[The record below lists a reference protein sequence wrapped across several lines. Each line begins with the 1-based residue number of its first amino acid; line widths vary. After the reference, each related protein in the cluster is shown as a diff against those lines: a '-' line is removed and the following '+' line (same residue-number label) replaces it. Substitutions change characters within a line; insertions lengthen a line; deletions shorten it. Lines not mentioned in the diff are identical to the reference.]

1 MKKRW
6 ERLIA
11 AVMSVVMVQTVCPPQ
26 AMALAASEVKEAAE
40 YLEIDQLFSATQS
53 AVTTDSPENVE
64 TQTSAALFQD
74 GAVRIY
80 HALQLYAIGSNA
92 VVHSGDAQ
100 AETFGTGTVLTDE
113 NGQVLLYDSDGS
125 YQLMNDIALPE
136 GTAWTLPSGFSGT
149 FVSEGESTE
158 APLYDEDTDT
168 IYIYNNYQLLTRAA
182 EDELKTVLSGDNVA
196 ETFGLGQVVYA
207 GDQQLEY
214 TQEHNYVVA
223 QSFTGEMPELKAEE
237 ILSETTQNATPGLD
251 GRDYLGQVVYYEP
264 SDTKKQNPYILIGNE
279 QQLQE
284 IGKDTQV
291 TPMLY
296 VKSTATWEQWEKTG
310 EIILGVPV
318 YDWVKKEEVTYVPYY
333 PGDADFNLRADKDDE
348 NELVYLYFRDGD
360 NAQDSLMHIDYAES
374 NLVSNLLGGVLTILD
389 DIVSGLLEGILGSIF
404 WDGTRNKETTHD
416 IVIVDKEYNDV
427 NAASYVS
434 VKNAPD
440 EYKGLKYTSD
450 ANYIIF
456 RDIELTPAAD
466 GEGNWTP
473 LMFHGTMIGAKSE
486 NGEKIWN
493 ENGIISTKTPITI
506 SNVTVVANEP
516 LQVEKQKGYGFFA
529 TIYSEMNREK
539 LGESSGQT
547 VVSNLRLQ
555 DVVVNTD
562 TSDYSVDKSL
572 LGLLLGLAGGVTGTI
587 LDGLLQL
594 LGFKLNL
601 GAVLTDLLS
610 VHQND
615 PTKFATGGF
624 AGRIQGDVL
633 VANCSVEN
641 AVVSNINDYTGGF
654 VGYTEGVTKY
664 DDVSGLLQLLVDL
677 LENVLNLIP
686 GLGLGDLVTVLLEND
701 VPIGNLIPC
710 GYYRPQI
717 NNCSV
722 TLSKGDLGNAASEA
736 KDYVGGFVG
745 KQVGTVMDTCT
756 VSGLKSVTANDYAGG
771 FAGATMDALIRGLL
785 TELGGN
791 ISYSPSTEN
800 TNCTVQS
807 VVNSSEDEQ
816 SETEATLWTITGTN
830 YVGGYTGMT
839 ANSNIVNSTVKNLGA
854 VTASGDYAAGFV
866 GQATVGSGALSLGE
880 DENTLLGQIGKLT
893 GDLTGMEGAVLE
905 LFGAAPSRFN
915 NCKILDSTL
924 SVQAGN
930 YAGGFIGQGDGVQ
943 INQEGGTT
951 TLKNVASITS
961 AQNYSGGFA
970 GQLIPTNAGGALN
983 KVLGIAAIREPVVSN
998 VDVWGADG
1006 EFAVTANE
1014 NYAGGAIGVT
1024 VGGQIKNVTVSNLQK
1039 VAANAEKG
1047 IAGGFLGSN
1056 NASGL
1061 VDAGG
1066 LNLLNLDILKVSNL
1080 LNVVNYLL
1088 TDCTNCYVSFTG
1100 NAAPQVT
1107 AASAGGFV
1115 GEMYGGSV
1123 NNSDMTDNRGA
1134 VRNLSNVQGTY
1145 YAGGFA
1151 GKICSGN
1158 LADASGGIELAGLKV
1173 DVTGLAGVLQGYVP
1187 KVTSA
1192 DVSSAETGLKVQ
1204 ALKQKM
1210 REDNTTVADKDSGAA
1225 GGYAGLMRG
1234 AQITDS
1240 DVNALATR
1248 GSFKSEEV
1256 SNSDWAVKAP
1266 AYAGGYAGKIDLGS
1280 LATVGDSVSLLDI
1293 VGLDDILSALS
1304 VVESRLEQCDVTGK
1318 SGGFNVK
1325 ASNITEKKTVM
1336 SATVG
1341 SAGGFAGEINGAWLN
1356 GCDAG
1361 NYEYIEGVVSAGGY
1375 AGTVQP
1381 GDMVSL
1387 LEGQTNI
1394 LEIVNASGLLS
1405 ALKTF
1410 IPRIYNSSTAAVP
1423 CGGYIEA
1430 TGTSVDEQ
1438 LKGMAGGY
1446 VGYNQGGRIWGN
1458 VKTDP
1463 ADVSEQPA
1471 VLKDQKT
1478 ATTHRVREV
1487 VGEEFAGGFTGL
1499 MKSANLVDSGSVKLL
1514 PTGEGGAVV
1523 KLSVPVSALE
1533 VVYAIQ
1539 TNTQTTGPLRGL
1551 DEDTWKAWVAAVGS
1565 SGVYG
1570 EELVQASYNELAEY
1584 IYGYTVTA
1592 KAEDEGSSLVDGGAA
1607 GGYVGR
1613 MEAGVIT
1620 NAYAQDVKAVTA
1632 FRSAGGFAGEMETG
1646 AVANVGSIKIA
1657 EIDVTGNLPIVK
1669 SFVPVVY
1676 ASRVDGYQSGM
1687 TIKTTSD
1694 TENSAIGNAGGFVG
1708 VAYGAQLWREIPK
1721 DEDLDFVRVTE
1732 QAAEVQN
1739 LKYVYGSQ
1747 YAGGF
1752 AGRIDSAS
1760 AANVEVGSDSGVL
1773 DQILE
1778 HLIQSVTGDVANL
1791 LSVLDATIPTVE
1803 SAWVN
1808 TRVKKDAKAS
1818 ITRDDL
1824 EATMDFAVLDA
1835 DQAAGGFVGMACG
1848 AVFGERNATTKTTEE
1863 IPDTAL
1869 VISGVRAVVGGE
1881 HAGGFFG
1888 LAEMGGVA
1896 QIAEGGTGILN
1907 LLVLNNV
1914 DVLNAFRTYFYD
1926 CYVFGSAEGMSVYAQ
1941 TDSSDGGDST
1951 SGSDANQVYHS
1962 GNAGGFGGSLLNAT
1976 VLRSHVRNLKLV
1988 NGLNYVGG
1996 FVGLSGKSG
2005 VLDLDKAE
2013 VLKNVLIAAAG
2024 LMDIFGSHMD
2034 DSSVTGM
2041 ANQVGYTL
2049 ASKGGKDCIAGGFIG
2064 YGDLSRGNNC
2074 KVDQL
2079 KQVYS
2084 DAQAGGFVG
2093 RTSYTYLAKIDGAS
2107 PVLLNPLLYVINELL
2122 DALYVGKLEDIGAIQ
2137 VTIPG
2142 LEKALEL
2149 KVLSDGDVLSVTLFG
2164 LKISVALVK
2173 DNGDGTKDV
2182 AQIHIGDS
2190 YVEIPC
2196 SEDGITA
2203 DNLEIGLIKANRT
2216 KVAGCTITGVTN
2228 GYDVF
2233 GGGAGNGEKE
2243 EATDPNGYAGG
2254 FVGFNNEGLL
2264 ENNTM
2269 IYADT
2274 IRGTANLVG
2283 AFSGRT
2289 ELESSY
2295 SFNTLK
2301 EIEGNNNKYSVY
2313 RLDKYGD
2320 ELNRIL
2326 HQSGEALS
2334 ADYQKEKIGEVSYHV
2349 YTVEHRGPSEIL
2361 QGEAPSYFEA
2371 AWKDAVLN
2379 SSKYEQA
2386 KFPANVYVSA
2396 GQANLMLGVATE
2408 QNEDRTIPGA
2418 GDMQDPCGT
2427 EMLLT
2432 VQKIWFDDGSI
2443 KRPEEINVTLLQGF
2457 KPSKEGE
2464 ESTMKPYQ
2472 VPVEDQYQPGET
2484 GASVV
2489 DNVLKENPFQMNIDM
2504 VGADPDI
2511 WTTQFYVPVRAEQGE
2526 NGELGQLYTYDVSEE
2541 TIDGYVTFYY
2551 KPDDYTIYILN
2562 FQISM
2567 LMEDDTVVIDYG
2579 LPVAVDVLD
2588 NDALGSYQIAGEL
2601 AGVATFDEKD
2611 LYKTFPD
2618 TKRTFEKMDL
2628 SYGTAVT
2635 NIDVGVLGT
2644 ELYDKLSNVKAE
2656 TPETDVK
2663 PETPET
2669 DGKAETSETNAAY
2682 KRDVYYVPDTMQMDS
2697 LEKMLYV
2704 VKLDSEHVKN
2714 DQHYITGALSI
2725 IPATEI
2731 FYEDN
2736 FGAIKYTPGLKNDG
2750 TDISWVNVEN
2760 SGSSSDHQQDT
2771 DRPGSKELGKLW
2783 DDLYG
2788 NDTHYKDDATYSNGS
2803 TYYVTVDENSD
2814 LNQLPTAEF
2823 EFTGTGFDIISVT
2836 SGDTG
2841 YVMIEVYNKKENKLV
2856 RRAIIDTYYG
2866 YTYDAEKNEWIV
2878 DENADNTNAL
2888 YQVPI
2893 AKVDGLGWGEYSVKV
2908 MPVYEKVFDH
2918 HYQEG
2923 GQDNSYTFYLDAIRV
2938 YNPANPSGN
2947 AYKDIKD
2954 VYLEDGEF
2962 NPQFME
2968 IRDILLNAKNTS
2980 EVTEIGAVFVDGNG
2994 ALTDIEDYKAYGPK
3008 NEVYLAPGQA
3018 ISFNLETTTKDIPDK
3033 LQLSAKLDSGS
3044 STQMTIELAVPDK
3057 DQQWVSFRAKT
3068 HTIETAYD
3076 LYYEFGE
3083 QCVWEAQK
3091 DEAGEVVSYKTKFP
3105 IVIRNSSSS
3114 TTEGAGVVPTDD
3126 PNANLDD
3133 KVGNLL
3139 SLTNLQWTGNAKI
3152 KQEGDGTATV
3162 QSEENRTAQ
3171 QDLLVTSSWEN
3182 VEAAYYLLNPVQQY
3196 TVTVKYQDESGNSLA
3211 EDQVLQVYDGAEYD
3225 ATKLLEQAIK
3235 GYQFQRVQGEATGV
3249 ATGDV
3254 EIVVIYQ
3261 KLRMET
3267 LQQLIDRANTMVDC
3281 AHKYVKTQWEALLD
3295 ALAAAEQLLSV
3306 EHVTQDQVDDTASAL
3321 LEAILAQRFQANK
3334 ENLEAILEQA
3344 KDMDLSGYTVESVAR
3359 FQAAL
3364 DAAQAVMDDDS
3375 LSEEE
3380 QQTVDAATEAL
3391 AAAME
3396 GLTAETEPE
3405 EPEATDAPQV
3415 TDAPEVSQQ
3424 PEATNAP
3431 QTTDEPQAT
3440 PESEAQ
3446 VPQTGDESGLTIWLT
3461 TLFVCAAAGIAMG
3474 MKIKTRKEEEQ

>member
-1 MKKRW
+1 MENFIWSEGRTMKKRW

-113 NGQVLLYDSDGS
+113 NGQVLLYDSDGT
-125 YQLMNDIALPE
+125 YQLMNDIALPD
-136 GTAWTLPSGFSGT
+136 GTMWTLPSGFSGT

-207 GDQQLEY
+207 SDQQLEY

-237 ILSETTQNATPGLD
+237 ILTEAQNDDQLG
-251 GRDYLGQVVYYEP
+251 GRDYIGQVAYYEP
-264 SDTKKQNPYILIGNE
+264 TDTKKQNPYILIGNE
-279 QQLQE
+279 QQLSA
-284 IGKDTQV
+284 IGDENIRV

-296 VKSTATWEQWEKTG
+296 VKYSY
-310 EIILGVPV
+310 LYGVF
-318 YDWVKKEEVTYVPYY
+318 KGITPYY
-333 PGDADFNLRADKDDE
+333 PGDADFGLTSINGDE
-348 NELVYLYFRDGD
+348 FSHDYTELP
-360 NAQDSLMHIDYAES
+360 SLDLTS
-374 NLVSNLLGGVLTILD
+374 DNLVEGILNFVKDFLGTVVGVLTGYSSELVGHPD
-389 DIVSGLLEGILGSIF
+389 SGEISYNNYKSLQDL
-404 WDGTRNKETTHD
+404 K
-416 IVIVDKEYNDV
+416 KEYGDLTY
-427 NAASYVS
+427 S
-434 VKNAPD
+434 
-440 EYKGLKYTSD
+440 SD
-450 ANYIIF
+450 ADYIIF
-456 RDIELTPAAD
+456 RDIDLSGVD
-466 GEGNWTP
+466 WTP
-473 LMFHGTMIGAKSE
+473 LKFTGTMEGRL
-486 NGEKIWN
+486 NMQ
-493 ENGIISTKTPITI
+493 TPDPTNPNDNSQPTI
-506 SNVTVVANEP
+506 SNVQISTGSELNLKNENDSTG
-516 LQVEKQKGYGFFA
+516 VGFFSII
-529 TIYSEMNREK
+529 TNDIYQGDGSEVYVKNIALDIVKVDNNYTEIK
-539 LGESSGQT
+539 DTDSLITDILGG
-547 VVSNLRLQ
+547 
-555 DVVVNTD
+555 
-562 TSDYSVDKSL
+562 
-572 LGLLLGLAGGVTGTI
+572 LGGILEAILGPLFQA
-587 LDGLLQL
+587 
-594 LGFKLNL
+594 FKLDL
-601 GAVLTDLLS
+601 SLDLKALLTADNES
-610 VHQND
+610 ME
-615 PTKFATGGF
+615 FYATGGF
-624 AGRIQGDVL
+624 AGRIVGPV
-633 VANCSVEN
+633 SVEN
-641 AVVSNINDYTGGF
+641 CDVSIETIESTKSMVGAF
-654 VGYTEGVTKY
+654 VGSAEGLTEYEGLSKLLGGTS
-664 DDVSGLLQLLVDL
+664 DSLSGI
-677 LENVLNLIP
+677 LNIIP
-686 GLGLGDLVTVLLEND
+686 GLGIGDLIPILVKNPELLD
-701 VPIGNLIPC
+701 LSQLIPIGYHSPSIESC
-710 GYYRPQI
+710 E
-717 NNCSV
+717 V
-722 TLSKGDLGNAASEA
+722 TMKNGTIGTEQNSF
-736 KDYVGGFVG
+736 VGGFVG
-745 KQVGTVMDTCT
+745 CQTGCQISDCVVT
-756 VSGLKSVTANDYAGG
+756 GLSSVIAKKYAGG
-771 FAGATMDALIRGLL
+771 FAGATRDAVIRGLL
-785 TELGGN
+785 
-791 ISYSPSTEN
+791 EN
-800 TNCTVQS
+800 LDVSIFNVDPASETTTCS
-807 VVNSSEDEQ
+807 VVGTALEIQ
-816 SETEATLWTITGTN
+816 SEA
-830 YVGGYTGMT
+830 
-839 ANSNIVNSTVKNLGA
+839 
-854 VTASGDYAAGFV
+854 
-866 GQATVGSGALSLGE
+866 
-880 DENTLLGQIGKLT
+880 
-893 GDLTGMEGAVLE
+893 
-905 LFGAAPSRFN
+905 
-915 NCKILDSTL
+915 
-924 SVQAGN
+924 
-930 YAGGFIGQGDGVQ
+930 YAGGFTGIVANSDISNSSVSGLSAVS
-943 INQEGGTT
+943 TT
-951 TLKNVASITS
+951 G
-961 AQNYSGGFA
+961 NYSGGFA
-970 GQLIPTNAGGALN
+970 GRASLGSSVILVGEGDIADKGLLGEVTGLLGSILEGNDAETLLSVVGVFPSHLDGCTVGGTAWSVSAGDYAGGFVGQGDGLQLN
-983 KVLGIAAIREPVVSN
+983 QSTQNSATTVNGLKSVVSN
-998 VDVWGADG
+998 G
-1006 EFAVTANE
+1006 
-1014 NYAGGAIGVT
+1014 NYAGGCAGQLIVATGGGVVNGLVGLVAIKEPKASNVNVVGDTEGLEVQTKGDGVSYAGGAFGVS
-1024 VGGQIKNVTVSNLQK
+1024 VGGQFSNIKITNLK
-1039 VAANAEKG
+1039 SVAADMDEG
-1047 IAGGFLGSN
+1047 MAGGFIGSN
-1056 NASGL
+1056 NAAGL
-1061 VDAGG
+1061 VNAKGID
-1066 LNLLNLDILKVSNL
+1066 LLGWDLLTIQNL
-1080 LNVVNYLL
+1080 LNVVNYLF

-1158 LADASGGIELAGLKV
+1158 LADASGGIELAGLTV
-1173 DVTGLAGVLQGYVP
+1173 NVTGLADVLQGYVP

-1225 GGYAGLMRG
+1225 GGYAGLVRG
-1234 AQITDS
+1234 AQISYS

-1325 ASNITEKKTVM
+1325 ASNVTEEKTVT

-1394 LEIVNASGLLS
+1394 LKIVNASGLLS

-1471 VLKDQKT
+1471 VLNDQKT

-1487 VGEEFAGGFTGL
+1487 VGVEFAGGFTGL

-1514 PTGEGGAVV
+1514 PTEEGAVAE
-1523 KLSVPVSALE
+1523 LSVPVSALE

-1539 TNTQTTGPLRGL
+1539 TNTKTTGPLRGL

-1570 EELVQASYNELAEY
+1570 EELVQASYGDLAQY

-1646 AVANVGSIKIA
+1646 SVANVGSIKIA
-1657 EIDVTGNLPIVK
+1657 GIDVTGNLPIVK

-1708 VAYGAQLWREIPK
+1708 VAYGAQLWRGIPK
-1721 DEDLDFVRVTE
+1721 DEELDFVRVTE

-1760 AANVEVGSDSGVL
+1760 AANVEVGADSGVL

-1778 HLIQSVTGDVANL
+1778 HLIQAVTGDVANL

-1808 TRVKKDAKAS
+1808 TSVKKNAKAS

-1848 AVFGERNATTKTTEE
+1848 AVFGKRNATTKMTEE

-1869 VISGVRAVVGGE
+1869 VISGVRAVAGGK

-1941 TDSSDGGDST
+1941 TDSRDGGDST
-1951 SGSDANQVYHS
+1951 SGSDANQVYHN

-2013 VLKNVLIAAAG
+2013 VLENVLIAAAG

-2064 YGDLSRGNNC
+2064 YGDLSRVNNC
-2074 KVDQL
+2074 QVDQL

-2093 RTSYTYLAKIDGAS
+2093 RTSYAYLAKVDGTS
-2107 PVLLNPLLYVINELL
+2107 LVLLNPLLYVINELL

-2137 VTIPG
+2137 VKIPG

-2149 KVLSDGDVLSVTLFG
+2149 EVLSEGDVLSVTLFD

-2173 DNGDGTKDV
+2173 DNGDGTKDM

-2196 SEDGITA
+2196 SKDGITA
-2203 DNLEIGLIKANRT
+2203 DNLKIGLIKANRT
-2216 KVAGCTITGVTN
+2216 KVANCTVAGVTN

-2233 GGGAGNGEKE
+2233 GGGATNDVDGSNEF
-2243 EATDPNGYAGG
+2243 GYAGG
-2254 FVGFNNEGLL
+2254 FVGCNKEGLL
-2264 ENNTM
+2264 EYNTM
-2269 IYADT
+2269 DKADT
-2274 IRGTANLVG
+2274 IRGTEKLVG

-2295 SFNTLK
+2295 SFNTLE

-2326 HQSGEALS
+2326 HQSGKPLS
-2334 ADYQKEKIGEVSYHV
+2334 ADHQKEKIGEVSYHV
-2349 YTVEHRGPSEIL
+2349 YTVEHRGPSKIL

-2379 SSKYEQA
+2379 SSEHEQA

-2464 ESTMKPYQ
+2464 EPAMNPYQ

-2489 DNVLKENPFQMNIDM
+2489 DNVLKENPFQMNSDM

-2526 NGELGQLYTYDVSEE
+2526 NGELGQLYTYDVSEK
-2541 TIDGYVTFYY
+2541 TIDGYVTFYC

-2567 LMEDDTVVIDYG
+2567 LMADDTVVIDYG

-2601 AGVATFDEKD
+2601 AGVAQYDAEKLHKTFDQTTALTQHEQQ
-2611 LYKTFPD
+2611 
-2618 TKRTFEKMDL
+2618 L
-2628 SYGTAVT
+2628 SYGKAT
-2635 NIDVGVLGT
+2635 IDAPKGV
-2644 ELYDKLSNVKAE
+2644 VAE
-2656 TPETDVK
+2656 TPETDGK

-2669 DGKAETSETNAAY
+2669 DGKAETSETNDVY

-2704 VKLDSEHVKN
+2704 VALDSKYVKN
-2714 DQHYITGALSI
+2714 GQNYITGELSI

-2736 FGAIKYTPGLKNDG
+2736 FGAIKPNPGYTKDDTKIVWTPLTG
-2750 TDISWVNVEN
+2750 E
-2760 SGSSSDHQQDT
+2760 SSDTDYQQDT
-2771 DRPGSKELGKLW
+2771 DRPGSAELGKLW

-2788 NDTHYKDDATYSNGS
+2788 NDTHYGKDATYSNG
-2803 TYYVTVDENSD
+2803 TAKYVEIGEDTKTFPS
-2814 LNQLPTAEF
+2814 AEF
-2823 EFTGTGFDIISVT
+2823 TFTGTGFDVISVT
-2836 SGDTG
+2836 SGETG
-2841 YVMIEVYNKKENKLV
+2841 TIKVNVYDVNQGNKKVKGY
-2856 RRAIIDTYYG
+2856 IIDTYYG
-2866 YTYDAEKNEWIV
+2866 YNFVDGEWVV
-2878 DENADNTNAL
+2878 DESADASNAL
-2888 YQVPI
+2888 YQVPVL
-2893 AKVDGLGWGEYSVKV
+2893 KVEDLPWGTYKAEIIPTYHKA
-2908 MPVYEKVFDH
+2908 YDDQ
-2918 HYQEG
+2918 YQEG
-2923 GQDNSYTFYLDAIRV
+2923 EYNSYRFYLDAIRI
-2938 YNPANPSGN
+2938 YDPAKP
-2947 AYKDIKD
+2947 
-2954 VYLEDGEF
+2954 DGEHYKEIEEVYEKDGENRPEF
-2962 NPQFME
+2962 KE

-2980 EVTEIGAVFVDGNG
+2980 AVTEIGAVFVDGNG
-2994 ALTDIEDYKAYGPK
+2994 ALTDIEDYEAYGPK

-3018 ISFNLETTTKDIPDK
+3018 ISFNLETTSKDLPDK
-3033 LQLSAKLDSGS
+3033 LQLSAKLESGS

-3068 HTIETAYD
+3068 HTIKTAYD

-3091 DEAGEVVSYKTKFP
+3091 NEAGEVVSYKTKFP

-3114 TTEGAGVVPTDD
+3114 TTEGADVVPTDD

-3139 SLTNLQWTGNAKI
+3139 SLTNLKWTGGAEI
-3152 KQEGDGTATV
+3152 KKEGDEPTTV

-3196 TVTVKYQDESGNSLA
+3196 TVTVKYQDENGNSLA

-3267 LQQLIDRANTMVDC
+3267 LQQLIDCANTMVDC

-3321 LEAILAQRFQANK
+3321 LEAIMAQRFQANK

-3405 EPEATDAPQV
+3405 EPEATDAPQA

-3461 TLFVCAAAGIAMG
+3461 TLFVCAAAGIGMG

>member
-40 YLEIDQLFSATQS
+40 YLEIDQLFSTTQS

-100 AETFGTGTVLTDE
+100 AETFGTGTVLTDD

-237 ILSETTQNATPGLD
+237 ILSDTTQEDSSGLD

-264 SDTKKQNPYILIGNE
+264 TDKNKQNPYILIGNE

-284 IGKDTQV
+284 IGKGTQV

-296 VKSTATWEQWEKTG
+296 
-310 EIILGVPV
+310 IRN
-318 YDWVKKEEVTYVPYY
+318 EVTGLGYTYITYLPYY
-333 PGDADFNLRADKDDE
+333 PGDADFE
-348 NELVYLYFRDGD
+348 NFRSGTSYTYGSQSQSKPQDFLYFDTSNPTSTELMNIAYEKDG
-360 NAQDSLMHIDYAES
+360 
-374 NLVSNLLGGVLTILD
+374 LVSALLGPLGDLLSGVLTGILKP
-389 DIVSGLLEGILGSIF
+389 IVTALPLGIGDALWKLLEPIIANGKGAQ
-404 WDGTRNKETTHD
+404 D
-416 IVIVDKEYNDV
+416 IVIVDEQFNIE
-427 NAASYVS
+427 NAENYTS
-434 VKNAPD
+434 VVNAPD
-440 EYKGLKYTSD
+440 SFKNLKYTSD

-506 SNVTVVANEP
+506 SNVNVVANEP

-562 TSDYSVDKSL
+562 TSDYTVDESL
-572 LGLLLGLAGGVTGTI
+572 LALLLGLVGGVTGTI
-587 LDGLLQL
+587 LDGLLKL
-594 LGFKLNL
+594 LGFELDL

-664 DDVSGLLQLLVDL
+664 DDVSGLFKLLVDL
-677 LENVLNLIP
+677 LEGVLNLIP

-756 VSGLKSVTANDYAGG
+756 VSGLKSVTASDYAGG

-785 TELGGN
+785 TKLGGN

-866 GQATVGSGALSLGE
+866 GQATVGSGALSLGK

-961 AQNYSGGFA
+961 TKNYSGGFA

-1173 DVTGLAGVLQGYVP
+1173 DVTGLTDVLQGYVP

-1192 DVSSAETGLKVQ
+1192 GVSSAETGLKVQ

-1225 GGYAGLMRG
+1225 GGYAGLVRG
-1234 AQITDS
+1234 AQIFYS

-1304 VVESRLEQCDVTGK
+1304 VVESRLDQCDVTGK

-1325 ASNITEKKTVM
+1325 ASNVTEEKTVT

-1394 LEIVNASGLLS
+1394 LKIVNASGLLS

-1471 VLKDQKT
+1471 VLNDQKT

-1487 VGEEFAGGFTGL
+1487 VGVEFAGGFTGL

-1514 PTGEGGAVV
+1514 PTEGGAVAE
-1523 KLSVPVSALE
+1523 LSVPVSALE

-1570 EELVQASYNELAEY
+1570 EELVQASYGDLAQY

-1646 AVANVGSIKIA
+1646 SVANVGSIKIA
-1657 EIDVTGNLPIVK
+1657 ELKVTGNLPIVK

-1708 VAYGAQLWREIPK
+1708 VAYGAQLWNEIPE

-1760 AANVEVGSDSGVL
+1760 AANVEVGADSGVL

-1778 HLIQSVTGDVANL
+1778 HLIQAVTGDVSNL

-1808 TRVKKDAKAS
+1808 TSVKKNAKAS

-1848 AVFGERNATTKTTEE
+1848 AVFGKRNTTTTTDE

-1869 VISGVRAVVGGE
+1869 VISGVRAVAGGE

-1896 QIAEGGTGILN
+1896 QIAEEGTGILN

-1914 DVLNAFRTYFYD
+1914 DVLNAFRTYCYD
-1926 CYVFGSAEGMSVYAQ
+1926 CYVFGSAEGMSVYAR
-1941 TDSSDGGDST
+1941 TDSRDGGDST
-1951 SGSDANQVYHS
+1951 SGSDANQVYHN

-2013 VLKNVLIAAAG
+2013 VLENVLIAAVG

-2064 YGDLSRGNNC
+2064 YGDLSRVNNC

-2093 RTSYTYLAKIDGAS
+2093 RTSYAYLAKVDGDS
-2107 PVLLNPLLYVINELL
+2107 PDLLKPLLEVINTLL
-2122 DALYVGKLEDIGAIQ
+2122 KALYADKLQNIDAIK
-2137 VTIPG
+2137 VSIPG
-2142 LEKALEL
+2142 LNKVLEL

-2173 DNGDGTKDV
+2173 DNGDGTKDM

-2196 SEDGITA
+2196 SKDGITEDA
-2203 DNLEIGLIKANRT
+2203 LKIGLIKANRT
-2216 KVAGCTITGVTN
+2216 KVDGCTVTGVTN

-2233 GGGAGNGEKE
+2233 GGGAGND
-2243 EATDPNGYAGG
+2243 TDGTDEHGYAGG
-2254 FVGFNNEGLL
+2254 FVGYNNEGLL
-2264 ENNTM
+2264 QNNTM
-2269 IYADT
+2269 YRADT
-2274 IRGTANLVG
+2274 IRGSVKSVDIDGEKVTLGLVG
-2283 AFSGRT
+2283 TFSGET
-2289 ELESSY
+2289 S
-2295 SFNTLK
+2295 LK
-2301 EIEGNNNKYSVY
+2301 TVYENINDLKDIEGVNNHYFVY
-2313 RLDKYGD
+2313 RLNKYGD
-2320 ELNRIL
+2320 PLDEIVKGDKQLNQVDTQRNKELVPYKQDGDYNVYAVWHLGGDDDITVAKD
-2326 HQSGEALS
+2326 QTYFSAMWQDAQLS
-2334 ADYQKEKIGEVSYHV
+2334 S
-2349 YTVEHRGPSEIL
+2349 R
-2361 QGEAPSYFEA
+2361 
-2371 AWKDAVLN
+2371 
-2379 SSKYEQA
+2379 KYPNA
-2386 KFPANVYVSA
+2386 KFPVNVYVSA
-2396 GQANLMLGVATE
+2396 AQANLMLGVATE

-2443 KRPEEINVTLLQGF
+2443 ERPKEINVTLLQGF

-2464 ESTMKPYQ
+2464 EPTDMKEYQ
-2472 VPVEDQYQPGET
+2472 VPVEDQYQLGET

-2489 DNVLKENPFQMNIDM
+2489 DNVLKENPFQMNSDM

-2511 WTTQFYVPVRAEQGE
+2511 WTTQFYVPMRAEQGE

-2551 KPDDYTIYILN
+2551 KPDDYTIHILN

-2567 LMEDDTVVIDYG
+2567 LMADDTVVIDYG

-2601 AGVATFDEKD
+2601 AGVAQYDAEKLHKTFDQTTALTQHEQQ
-2611 LYKTFPD
+2611 
-2618 TKRTFEKMDL
+2618 L
-2628 SYGTAVT
+2628 SYGKAT
-2635 NIDVGVLGT
+2635 IDAPKGV
-2644 ELYDKLSNVKAE
+2644 VA
-2656 TPETDVK
+2656 
-2663 PETPET
+2663 ETPET
-2669 DGKAETSETNAAY
+2669 DGKAETSETNDVY

-2704 VKLDSEHVKN
+2704 VALDSKYVKN
-2714 DQHYITGALSI
+2714 GQNYITGELSI

-2736 FGAIKYTPGLKNDG
+2736 FGAIKPNPGYTKDDTKIVWTPLTG
-2750 TDISWVNVEN
+2750 E
-2760 SGSSSDHQQDT
+2760 GSDTQQDT
-2771 DRPGSKELGKLW
+2771 DRPGSAELGKLW

-2788 NDTHYKDDATYSNGS
+2788 NDIHYKDDSTYSNG
-2803 TYYVTVDENSD
+2803 TAWYVEVGEDTKTSPSV
-2814 LNQLPTAEF
+2814 EF
-2823 EFTGTGFDIISVT
+2823 AFTGTGFDLISVT

-2841 YVMIEVYNKKENKLV
+2841 YVLIEVYDKENQLV
-2856 RRAIIDTYYG
+2856 RRSVIDTYYG
-2866 YTYDAEKNEWIV
+2866 YVYDAEKDEWIV
-2878 DENADNTNAL
+2878 DENADNSNAL

-2938 YNPANPSGN
+2938 YNPANPSDN
-2947 AYKDIKD
+2947 AYEDIKD

-2962 NPQFME
+2962 NPHFKE
-2968 IRDILLNAKNTS
+2968 IRDILLNANNTS
-2980 EVTEIGAVFVDGNG
+2980 AVTEIGAVFVDGNG
-2994 ALTDIEDYKAYGPK
+2994 TLTDIEDYEAYGPK

-3018 ISFNLETTTKDIPDK
+3018 ISFNLETTSEDIPDK
-3033 LQLSAKLDSGS
+3033 LQLSAKLESGS
-3044 STQMTIELAVPDK
+3044 STQMTIELAVPDQ
-3057 DQQWVSFRAKT
+3057 DRQWVSFRAKT
-3068 HTIETAYD
+3068 YTIETAYD

-3083 QCVWEAQK
+3083 QCVWEAK
-3091 DEAGEVVSYKTKFP
+3091 KNEAGEVVYKTKFP

-3114 TTEGAGVVPTDD
+3114 TTEGADVVPTDD
-3126 PNANLDD
+3126 PNVNLDD

-3139 SLTNLQWTGNAKI
+3139 SLTNLKWTGNAKI

-3196 TVTVKYQDESGNSLA
+3196 TVTVKYQDENGNSLA

-3295 ALAAAEQLLSV
+3295 ALEAAEQLLSV

-3405 EPEATDAPQV
+3405 EPEATDAPQA

-3461 TLFVCAAAGIAMG
+3461 TLFVCAAAGIGMG
-3474 MKIKTRKEEEQ
+3474 MKIKTRKEEQ

>member
-1 MKKRW
+1 MENFIWSEGRTMKKRW

-40 YLEIDQLFSATQS
+40 YLEVDQLFSTTQS

-125 YQLMNDIALPE
+125 YQLMNDIELPE
-136 GTAWTLPSGFSGT
+136 GATWALPSGFSGT

-214 TQEHNYVVA
+214 TQDHNYVVA
-223 QSFTGEMPELKAEE
+223 QSFTAQMPELKAEE
-237 ILSETTQNATPGLD
+237 ILSETTQDATPGLD
-251 GRDYLGQVVYYEP
+251 GRDYLGQVVYND
-264 SDTKKQNPYILIGNE
+264 SATGLQYILIGNK
-279 QQLQE
+279 QQLQA
-284 IGKDTQV
+284 IGKTEREWQMVGFLVQYVNVAIKV
-291 TPMLY
+291 TEPL
-296 VKSTATWEQWEKTG
+296 WEKDG
-310 EIILGVPV
+310 REWKQV
-318 YDWVKKEEVTYVPYY
+318 Y
-333 PGDADFNLRADKDDE
+333 PGDADLSSDQKLWGNDDFYHTIGQKYYGSKLVNGQVVCDESATKYHVNIERNGKDE
-348 NELVYLYFRDGD
+348 PTYSTN
-360 NAQDSLMHIDYAES
+360 
-374 NLVSNLLGGVLTILD
+374 
-389 DIVSGLLEGILGSIF
+389 
-404 WDGTRNKETTHD
+404 
-416 IVIVDKEYNDV
+416 
-427 NAASYVS
+427 
-434 VKNAPD
+434 
-440 EYKGLKYTSD
+440 

-456 RDIELTPAAD
+456 RDINLNYE
-466 GEGNWTP
+466 EWTP
-473 LMFHGTMIGAKSE
+473 LAFHGTMIGAKTDGTS
-486 NGEKIWN
+486 KIWDDTGIVASKRPEISRIIVTMDEN
-493 ENGIISTKTPITI
+493 EQLEVDKQLGVGFFSTI
-506 SNVTVVANEP
+506 S
-516 LQVEKQKGYGFFA
+516 
-529 TIYSEMNREK
+529 SEMNEK
-539 LGESSGQT
+539 NVGVSSGQ
-547 VVSNLRLQ
+547 VIVSNLILD
-555 DVVVNTD
+555 DV
-562 TSDYSVDKSL
+562 SVQTLTNKTKDSQSL
-572 LGLLLGLAGGVTGTI
+572 LNAITSGVGGILGELLDNLLNI
-587 LDGLLQL
+587 LTFG
-594 LGFKLNL
+594 KLNL
-601 GAVLTDLLS
+601 NLNKVLGGLL
-610 VHQND
+610 NARAKD
-615 PTKFATGGF
+615 PTRFATGAFAGRIEGDVKVYNCDVIGADVKNINDFTGGF
-624 AGRIQGDVL
+624 AGYSIG
-633 VANCSVEN
+633 
-641 AVVSNINDYTGGF
+641 T
-654 VGYTEGVTKY
+654 TKY
-664 DDVSGLLQLLVDL
+664 DGLSEALGDIERLLTNL
-677 LENVLNLIP
+677 LNIIP
-686 GLGLGDLVTVLLEND
+686 GIGLGDLITILLRNGLA
-701 VPIGNLIPC
+701 IGHLIPT
-710 GYYRPQI
+710 GYYRPHI
-717 NNCSV
+717 ENCTVS
-722 TLSKGDLGNAASEA
+722 LKNGAGSLGNATSS
-736 KDYVGGFVG
+736 YVGGFVG

-785 TELGGN
+785 TKLGGN

-866 GQATVGSGALSLGE
+866 GRATVGSGALSLGE

-961 AQNYSGGFA
+961 TKNYSGGFA

-983 KVLGIAAIREPVVSN
+983 KVLGFAAIREPVVSN

-1024 VGGQIKNVTVSNLQK
+1024 VGGQIQNVTVSNLQK

-1061 VDAGG
+1061 VNAGG

-1080 LNVVNYLL
+1080 LKVVNYLL

-1100 NAAPQVT
+1100 NATPQVS

-1173 DVTGLAGVLQGYVP
+1173 DVTGLTGVLQGYVP

-1204 ALKQKM
+1204 ALKQTM

-1225 GGYAGLMRG
+1225 GGYAGLVRG
-1234 AQITDS
+1234 AQISYS

-1293 VGLDDILSALS
+1293 VGLDGILSALS

-1325 ASNITEKKTVM
+1325 ASNVTEEKTVT

-1463 ADVSEQPA
+1463 ADVSKQPA

-1487 VGEEFAGGFTGL
+1487 VGVEFAGGFTGL
-1499 MKSANLVDSGSVKLL
+1499 MESANLVDSGSLKLL
-1514 PTGEGGAVV
+1514 PTEEGGAVAA
-1523 KLSVPVSALE
+1523 LSVPVSALQ
-1533 VVYAIQ
+1533 VVYPTE

-1551 DEDTWKAWVAAVGS
+1551 NKETWNAWVTAVGS

-1570 EELVQASYNELAEY
+1570 EELVQASYGDLAQY

-1646 AVANVGSIKIA
+1646 SVANVGSIKIA

-1760 AANVEVGSDSGVL
+1760 ATNVEVGADSGVL

-1778 HLIQSVTGDVANL
+1778 HLIQAVTGDVSNL

-1808 TRVKKDAKAS
+1808 TSVKKNAKAS

-1848 AVFGERNATTKTTEE
+1848 AVFGKRNATTKMTEE

-1869 VISGVRAVVGGE
+1869 VISGVRAVAGGE

-1896 QIAEGGTGILN
+1896 QIAEEGTGILN

-1926 CYVFGSAEGMSVYAQ
+1926 CYVFGSAEGMSVYAR
-1941 TDSSDGGDST
+1941 TDSSDGGDIT
-1951 SGSDANQVYHS
+1951 SGSDANQVYHN

-2013 VLKNVLIAAAG
+2013 VLENVLIAAAG

-2064 YGDLSRGNNC
+2064 YGDLSRVNNC

-2093 RTSYTYLAKIDGAS
+2093 RTSYAYLAKVDGTS

-2137 VTIPG
+2137 VKIPG

-2149 KVLSDGDVLSVTLFG
+2149 KVLSDGDVLSVTLLG

-2173 DNGDGTKDV
+2173 DNGDGTKDM

-2203 DNLEIGLIKANRT
+2203 DNLKIGLIKANRT
-2216 KVAGCTITGVTN
+2216 KVANCTITGVTN

-2233 GGGAGNGEKE
+2233 GGGATNDVDGSNEF
-2243 EATDPNGYAGG
+2243 GYAGG

-2269 IYADT
+2269 LYADT
-2274 IRGTANLVG
+2274 IRGTADKVG
-2283 AFSGRT
+2283 PFSGHT
-2289 ELESSY
+2289 K
-2295 SFNTLK
+2295 LK
-2301 EIEGNNNKYSVY
+2301 TGYDQINNLDVIEGQGNSYSVY
-2313 RLDKYGD
+2313 RSKTYQDKLDILLQDDQYLLNGDPNQKGEILYDDTD
-2320 ELNRIL
+2320 ELYYI
-2326 HQSGEALS
+2326 
-2334 ADYQKEKIGEVSYHV
+2334 
-2349 YTVEHRGPSEIL
+2349 YTVHHRHVAMWPSCEEVDAL
-2361 QGEAPSYFEA
+2361 NGFA
-2371 AWKDAVLN
+2371 ATWQDAQM
-2379 SSKYEQA
+2379 SSSTLTNA
-2386 KFPANVYVSA
+2386 KFPVNVYITSA
-2396 GQANLMLGVATE
+2396 QANLMLGVATE

-2464 ESTMKPYQ
+2464 EPTMKPYQ
-2472 VPVEDQYQPGET
+2472 VPVEDQYQSGET

-2489 DNVLKENPFQMNIDM
+2489 DNVLKENPFQMNSDM

-2541 TIDGYVTFYY
+2541 TIDGYVTFYC

-2567 LMEDDTVVIDYG
+2567 LMADDTVVIDYG

-2601 AGVATFDEKD
+2601 AGVAQYDAEKLHKTFDQTTALTQHEQQ
-2611 LYKTFPD
+2611 
-2618 TKRTFEKMDL
+2618 L
-2628 SYGTAVT
+2628 SYGKAT
-2635 NIDVGVLGT
+2635 IDAPKGV
-2644 ELYDKLSNVKAE
+2644 VAE
-2656 TPETDVK
+2656 TT
-2663 PETPET
+2663 ET
-2669 DGKAETSETNAAY
+2669 DGGS

-2714 DQHYITGALSI
+2714 DQNYITGALSI

-2736 FGAIKYTPGLKNDG
+2736 FGAIKPNPGYTKDDTKIVWTPLTG
-2750 TDISWVNVEN
+2750 E
-2760 SGSSSDHQQDT
+2760 GSDTQQDT
-2771 DRPGSKELGKLW
+2771 DRPGSAELGKLW

-2788 NDTHYKDDATYSNGS
+2788 NDTHYEKDATYSNG
-2803 TYYVTVDENSD
+2803 TAWYVEVGEDTKTFPS
-2814 LNQLPTAEF
+2814 AEF
-2823 EFTGTGFDIISVT
+2823 TFTGTGFDVISVT
-2836 SGDTG
+2836 SGETG
-2841 YVMIEVYNKKENKLV
+2841 TIKVNVYDVNQGNKKVKGY
-2856 RRAIIDTYYG
+2856 IIDTYYG
-2866 YTYDAEKNEWIV
+2866 YNFVDGEWVV
-2878 DENADNTNAL
+2878 DESADASNAL
-2888 YQVPI
+2888 YQVPVL
-2893 AKVDGLGWGEYSVKV
+2893 KVEDLPWGTYKAEIIPTYHKA
-2908 MPVYEKVFDH
+2908 YDDQ
-2918 HYQEG
+2918 YQEG
-2923 GQDNSYTFYLDAIRV
+2923 EYNSYRFYLDAIRI
-2938 YNPANPSGN
+2938 YDPAKP
-2947 AYKDIKD
+2947 
-2954 VYLEDGEF
+2954 DGEHYKEIEEVYEKDGENRPEF
-2962 NPQFME
+2962 KE

-2980 EVTEIGAVFVDGNG
+2980 AVTEIGAVFVDGNG
-2994 ALTDIEDYKAYGPK
+2994 ALTDIEDYEAYGPK

-3018 ISFNLETTTKDIPDK
+3018 ISFNLETTSKDLPDK
-3033 LQLSAKLDSGS
+3033 LQLSAKLESGS

-3057 DQQWVSFRAKT
+3057 NQQWVSFRAKT
-3068 HTIETAYD
+3068 YTIETAYD

-3091 DEAGEVVSYKTKFP
+3091 NEKGEIVSYKTKFP

-3114 TTEGAGVVPTDD
+3114 TTEGADVVPTDD

-3139 SLTNLQWTGNAKI
+3139 SLTNLKWTGSEEI

-3162 QSEENRTAQ
+3162 QSEENRTEQ

-3321 LEAILAQRFQANK
+3321 LEAIMAQRFQANK

-3344 KDMDLSGYTVESVAR
+3344 KDMDLSGYTVESVAK

-3405 EPEATDAPQV
+3405 EPEATDAPQT

-3461 TLFVCAAAGIAMG
+3461 TLFVCAAAGIGMG

>member
-1 MKKRW
+1 MENFIWSEGRTMKKRW

-125 YQLMNDIALPE
+125 YQLMNDIELPE
-136 GTAWTLPSGFSGT
+136 GATWALPSGFSGT

-237 ILSETTQNATPGLD
+237 ILSETTQDAIPGLD

-264 SDTKKQNPYILIGNE
+264 SDTDKQNPYILIGNE

-296 VKSTATWEQWEKTG
+296 
-310 EIILGVPV
+310 IRH
-318 YDWVKKEEVTYVPYY
+318 EVTAQQGFDKKTYISYIPYY
-333 PGDADFNLRADKDDE
+333 PGDADFNNYRSGKSYTYAKNGEATESTSEPQDF
-348 NELVYLYFRDGD
+348 LYFSQENG
-360 NAQDSLMHIDYAES
+360 NPSSLLKIKYGEKD
-374 NLVSNLLGGVLTILD
+374 LVDVLLGPLGSLLSGVLTDILEPIVTRLPVIG
-389 DIVSGLLEGILGSIF
+389 DILWAVLKPILG
-404 WDGTRNKETTHD
+404 GNGGQKD
-416 IVIVDKEYNDV
+416 IVIVDEEFNIEH
-427 NAASYVS
+427 AEQYVS
-434 VKNAPD
+434 VENAPD
-440 EYKGLKYTSD
+440 SYKNLKYTSD

-456 RDIELTPAAD
+456 RDIKLTSAAD

-562 TSDYSVDKSL
+562 TSDYSVDESL

-664 DDVSGLLQLLVDL
+664 DDVSGLFKLLVDL
-677 LENVLNLIP
+677 LEDVLNLIP

-701 VPIGNLIPC
+701 VPIGNLMPC

-961 AQNYSGGFA
+961 TKNYSGGFA

-1158 LADASGGIELAGLKV
+1158 LADASGGIELAGLTV
-1173 DVTGLAGVLQGYVP
+1173 NVTGLADVLQGYVP

-1192 DVSSAETGLKVQ
+1192 GVSSAETGLKVQ
-1204 ALKQKM
+1204 ALKQNM

-1225 GGYAGLMRG
+1225 GGYAGLVRG
-1234 AQITDS
+1234 AQISYS

-1325 ASNITEKKTVM
+1325 ASNITEKKTVT

-1394 LEIVNASGLLS
+1394 LKIVNASGLLS

-1487 VGEEFAGGFTGL
+1487 VGVEFAGGFTGL

-1514 PTGEGGAVV
+1514 PTEEGAVV
-1523 KLSVPVSALE
+1523 ELSVPVSALE

-1570 EELVQASYNELAEY
+1570 EELVQASYGDLAEY

-1646 AVANVGSIKIA
+1646 SVANVGSIKIA
-1657 EIDVTGNLPIVK
+1657 GIDVTGNLPIVK

-1694 TENSAIGNAGGFVG
+1694 TGNSAIGNAGGFVG

-1778 HLIQSVTGDVANL
+1778 HLIQAVTGDVANL

-1808 TRVKKDAKAS
+1808 TSVKKNAKAS

-1848 AVFGERNATTKTTEE
+1848 AVFGERNATTKMTEE

-1869 VISGVRAVVGGE
+1869 VISGVRAVAGGE

-1941 TDSSDGGDST
+1941 TDSSDGGDIT
-1951 SGSDANQVYHS
+1951 SGSDANQVYHN

-2064 YGDLSRGNNC
+2064 YGDLSRVNNC

-2093 RTSYTYLAKIDGAS
+2093 RTSYAYLAKVDGTS
-2107 PVLLNPLLYVINELL
+2107 PVLLNPLLHVINELL
-2122 DALYVGKLEDIGAIQ
+2122 DALYVGQLEDIDAIK
-2137 VTIPG
+2137 VSIPG
-2142 LEKALEL
+2142 LNNVLEL
-2149 KVLSDGDVLSVTLFG
+2149 KVLSDGDVLSVTLLG

-2173 DNGDGTKDV
+2173 DNGDGTKDM

-2196 SEDGITA
+2196 SKDGITA
-2203 DNLEIGLIKANRT
+2203 DNLKIGLIKANRT
-2216 KVAGCTITGVTN
+2216 KVANCTVAGVTN

-2233 GGGAGNGEKE
+2233 GGGATNDVDGSNEF
-2243 EATDPNGYAGG
+2243 GYAGG
-2254 FVGFNNEGLL
+2254 FVGCNKEGLL

-2274 IRGTANLVG
+2274 IRGTANMVG

-2295 SFNTLK
+2295 SFNTLE

-2320 ELNRIL
+2320 ELDRIL
-2326 HQSGEALS
+2326 HQSGKALS
-2334 ADYQKEKIGEVSYHV
+2334 ADHQKEKIGEVSYHV

-2379 SSKYEQA
+2379 SSKHEQA

-2443 KRPEEINVTLLQGF
+2443 ERPEEINVTLLQGF

-2464 ESTMKPYQ
+2464 EPTDMKEYQ

-2489 DNVLKENPFQMNIDM
+2489 DNVLKENSFQMNIDM

-2541 TIDGYVTFYY
+2541 TIDGYVTFYC

-2567 LMEDDTVVIDYG
+2567 LMADDTVVIDYG

-2601 AGVATFDEKD
+2601 AGVATFAEAD
-2611 LYKTFPD
+2611 LYKTFAN
-2618 TKRTFEKMDL
+2618 TSRTFEKLDL

-2644 ELYDKLSNVKAE
+2644 ELYDKLSNVKGE
-2656 TPETDVK
+2656 TT
-2663 PETPET
+2663 ET
-2669 DGKAETSETNAAY
+2669 DGGS

-2714 DQHYITGALSI
+2714 DQNYITGELSI

-2736 FGAIKYTPGLKNDG
+2736 FSAIQYNPGTNLDG
-2750 TDISWVNVEN
+2750 TQSEWSEGKDD
-2760 SGSSSDHQQDT
+2760 GSTTSSQQDT
-2771 DRPGSKELGKLW
+2771 DRPGSQELGKLW

-2788 NDTHYKDDATYSNGS
+2788 NDTHYEDDITYSNG
-2803 TYYVTVDENSD
+2803 TTHYVTVGENTKD
-2814 LNQLPTAEF
+2814 MPCAEF
-2823 EFTGTGFDIISVT
+2823 TFAGTGFDVVSVT
-2836 SGDTG
+2836 SGATG
-2841 YVMIEVYNKKENKLV
+2841 VVKVNVYDKTTGKKVKAFTV
-2856 RRAIIDTYYG
+2856 DTYYG
-2866 YTYDAEKNEWIV
+2866 FNYIDGEWVV
-2878 DENADNTNAL
+2878 DETADASNAL

-2893 AKVDGLGWGEYSVKV
+2893 LKVEDLEWGTYRVEIIPTYHKSL
-2908 MPVYEKVFDH
+2908 DH
-2918 HYQEG
+2918 QHIPG
-2923 GQDNSYTFYLDAIRV
+2923 GGENFYTFYLDAIRV
-2938 YNPANPSGN
+2938 YDPADPNGDSYSKIEDI
-2947 AYKDIKD
+2947 YKQ
-2954 VYLEDGEF
+2954 DGEN

-2968 IRDILLNAKNTS
+2968 IRDILLNASNTS
-2980 EVTEIGAVFVDGNG
+2980 EVTDIGAVFVDGNG
-2994 ALTDIEDYKAYGPK
+2994 ALTDIKDYEAYGPK

-3018 ISFNLETTTKDIPDK
+3018 ISFHLETTTNSIPDK
-3033 LQLSAKLDSGS
+3033 LQLSAKLERGS
-3044 STQMTIELAVPDK
+3044 ATQMTISLAVPHK
-3057 DQQWVSFRAKT
+3057 DAKWVSFRAKT
-3068 HTIETAYD
+3068 YEIKTAYD

-3091 DEAGEVVSYKTKFP
+3091 NEKGEIVSYKTKFP
-3105 IVIRNSSSS
+3105 IVIRNSSQPL
-3114 TTEGAGVVPTDD
+3114 AGDSNADSTDD

-3133 KVGNLL
+3133 KVANLL
-3139 SLTNLQWTGNAKI
+3139 SLTNLQWTGSAEI
-3152 KQEGDGTATV
+3152 KKEYGGSTAV
-3162 QSEENRTAQ
+3162 QRGKDTAATT
-3171 QDLLVTSSWEN
+3171 DLLVMTSWEN

-3196 TVTVKYQDESGNSLA
+3196 NVTVKYQDEQGTPLA
-3211 EDQVLQVYDGAEYD
+3211 EDQIQQVYANGTYD
-3225 ATKLLEQAIK
+3225 VTELVNQNIA
-3235 GYQFQRVQGEATGV
+3235 GYQFQKVQGEVSGV
-3249 ATGDV
+3249 ATNDV
-3254 EIVVIYQ
+3254 EVVVIYQ
-3261 KLRMET
+3261 KVRTDT
-3267 LQQLIDRANTMVDC
+3267 LQQLVTRAQAMVGN
-3281 AHKYVKTQWEALLD
+3281 AHKYVETNWQ
-3295 ALAAAEQLLSV
+3295 
-3306 EHVTQDQVDDTASAL
+3306 AL
-3321 LEAILAQRFQANK
+3321 LEALASAESVLANDKATQA
-3334 ENLEAILEQA
+3334 EVDGVADELLEAIFLQRFRANKDNLQSILSQA
-3344 KDMDLSGYTVESVAR
+3344 ESIDLSSYTADSVETFRTALAEAQSVMA
-3359 FQAAL
+3359 
-3364 DAAQAVMDDDS
+3364 DES
-3375 LSEEE
+3375 LSDKD
-3380 QQTVDAATEAL
+3380 QAIVDRAAENLQL
-3391 AAAME
+3391 AIE
-3396 GLTAETEPE
+3396 GLTEEIEVEKPGGGDVPQDSQRPEATSQPQTSQQPGTTE
-3405 EPEATDAPQV
+3405 EPEDAPQ
-3415 TDAPEVSQQ
+3415 TG
-3424 PEATNAP
+3424 
-3431 QTTDEPQAT
+3431 
-3440 PESEAQ
+3440 
-3446 VPQTGDESGLTIWLT
+3446 VPQTGDDSGMVIWMT
-3461 TLFVCAAAGIAMG
+3461 TLAISASAWIGMAVAA
-3474 MKIKTRKEEEQ
+3474 RKKVKKDK

>member
-100 AETFGTGTVLTDE
+100 AETFGTGTVLTDD

-125 YQLMNDIALPE
+125 YQLMNDIALPD
-136 GTAWTLPSGFSGT
+136 GTMWTLPSGFSGT

-168 IYIYNNYQLLTRAA
+168 IYIYNNYQLLTRAS

-223 QSFTGEMPELKAEE
+223 QSFTGNMPELKAEE
-237 ILSETTQNATPGLD
+237 ILSETTQDATPGLD
-251 GRDYLGQVVYYEP
+251 GRDYIGQVVYYEP
-264 SDTKKQNPYILIGNE
+264 GDTDKQNPYILIGNE
-279 QQLQE
+279 QQLRA
-284 IGKDTQV
+284 IGDENIRV

-296 VKSTATWEQWEKTG
+296 VKYSY
-310 EIILGVPV
+310 LYGVF
-318 YDWVKKEEVTYVPYY
+318 KGITPYY
-333 PGDADFNLRADKDDE
+333 PGDADFGLTSINGDE
-348 NELVYLYFRDGD
+348 FSHDYTELP
-360 NAQDSLMHIDYAES
+360 SLDLTS
-374 NLVSNLLGGVLTILD
+374 DNLVEGILNFVKDFLGTVVGVLTGYSSELVGHPD
-389 DIVSGLLEGILGSIF
+389 SGEISYENCKSLNEL
-404 WDGTRNKETTHD
+404 RH
-416 IVIVDKEYNDV
+416 EYGNLTYS
-427 NAASYVS
+427 A
-434 VKNAPD
+434 
-440 EYKGLKYTSD
+440 D

-456 RDIELTPAAD
+456 RSIKLTSAAD

-486 NGEKIWN
+486 NGEKIWDQT
-493 ENGIISTKTPITI
+493 GIVASGRPVISNITVFMDEEQKLNPDKQLGVGFFGTI
-506 SNVTVVANEP
+506 SSEINVNNIGISAGTT
-516 LQVEKQKGYGFFA
+516 L
-529 TIYSEMNREK
+529 
-539 LGESSGQT
+539 
-547 VVSNLRLQ
+547 VSNLKL
-555 DVVVNTD
+555 D
-562 TSDYSVDKSL
+562 TITIKTETNQTESYETL
-572 LGLLLGLAGGVTGTI
+572 LNIITSGTGGLVGGLLDWLVNAITFGQI
-587 LDGLLQL
+587 
-594 LGFKLNL
+594 KLNL
-601 GAVLTDLLS
+601 KQVLGGLLDARAK
-610 VHQND
+610 D
-615 PTKFATGGF
+615 PTRFATGSF
-624 AGRIQGDVL
+624 AGRIEGDVRIE
-633 VANCSVEN
+633 NCEVVN
-641 AVVSNINDYTGGF
+641 ATVHNINDYTGGF
-654 VGYTEGVTKY
+654 VGYSTGITEY
-664 DDVSGLLQLLVDL
+664 SGLSDDLNITTGALESLL
-677 LENVLNLIP
+677 NVIP
-686 GLGLGDLVTVLLEND
+686 GLGLGDLITILLRNGLA
-701 VPIGNLIPC
+701 IGHLIPT
-710 GYYRPQI
+710 GYYRPHI
-717 NNCSV
+717 ENCTVS
-722 TLSKGDLGNAASEA
+722 LKNGAGSLGNATSS
-736 KDYVGGFVG
+736 YVGGFVG

-785 TELGGN
+785 TKLGGN

-866 GQATVGSGALSLGE
+866 GRATVGSGALSLGK

-961 AQNYSGGFA
+961 TKNYSGGFA

-1061 VDAGG
+1061 VNAGG

-1100 NAAPQVT
+1100 NAAPQVS

-1173 DVTGLAGVLQGYVP
+1173 DVTGLTGVLQGYVP

-1204 ALKQKM
+1204 ALKQTM

-1225 GGYAGLMRG
+1225 GGYAGLVRG
-1234 AQITDS
+1234 AQISYS

-1293 VGLDDILSALS
+1293 VGLNGILSALS

-1325 ASNITEKKTVM
+1325 ASNVTEEKTVT

-1394 LEIVNASGLLS
+1394 LKIVDASGLLS

-1463 ADVSEQPA
+1463 DPADVSEQPA

-1487 VGEEFAGGFTGL
+1487 VGVEFAGGFTGL

-1514 PTGEGGAVV
+1514 PTEEGAVA

-1551 DEDTWKAWVAAVGS
+1551 DEETWKAWVAAVGS

-1570 EELVQASYNELAEY
+1570 EELVQASYGNLAQY

-1646 AVANVGSIKIA
+1646 SVANVGNIEIA
-1657 EIDVTGNLPIVK
+1657 GLKVTGNLPIVK

-1778 HLIQSVTGDVANL
+1778 HLIQAVTGDVSNL

-1808 TRVKKDAKAS
+1808 TSVKKNAKAS

-1848 AVFGERNATTKTTEE
+1848 AVFGERNATTKMTEE

-1869 VISGVRAVVGGE
+1869 VISGVRAVAGGE

-1896 QIAEGGTGILN
+1896 QIAEEGTGILN

-1926 CYVFGSAEGMSVYAQ
+1926 CYVFGSAEGMSVYAR
-1941 TDSSDGGDST
+1941 TDSRDGGDIT
-1951 SGSDANQVYHS
+1951 SGSDANQVYHN

-2013 VLKNVLIAAAG
+2013 VLENVLIAAAG

-2064 YGDLSRGNNC
+2064 YGDLSRVNNC

-2093 RTSYTYLAKIDGAS
+2093 RTSYAYLAKVDGTS
-2107 PVLLNPLLYVINELL
+2107 PVLLNPLLHVINELL

-2137 VTIPG
+2137 VKIPG

-2149 KVLSDGDVLSVTLFG
+2149 EVLSEGDVLSVTLLG

-2173 DNGDGTKDV
+2173 DNGDGTKDM

-2203 DNLEIGLIKANRT
+2203 DNLKIGLIKANRT
-2216 KVAGCTITGVTN
+2216 KVDGCTVTGVTN

-2233 GGGAGNGEKE
+2233 GGGAGND
-2243 EATDPNGYAGG
+2243 TDGTDEHGYAGG
-2254 FVGFNNEGLL
+2254 FVGYNNEGLL
-2264 ENNTM
+2264 QNNTM
-2269 IYADT
+2269 YRADT
-2274 IRGTANLVG
+2274 IRGSVKSVDIDGEKVTLGLVG
-2283 AFSGRT
+2283 TFSGET
-2289 ELESSY
+2289 S
-2295 SFNTLK
+2295 LK
-2301 EIEGNNNKYSVY
+2301 TVYENINDLKDIEGVNNHYFVY
-2313 RLDKYGD
+2313 RLNKYGD
-2320 ELNRIL
+2320 PLDEIVKGDKQLNQVDTQRNKELVPYKQDGDYNVYAVWHLGGDDDITVAKD
-2326 HQSGEALS
+2326 QTYFSAMWQDAQLS
-2334 ADYQKEKIGEVSYHV
+2334 S
-2349 YTVEHRGPSEIL
+2349 R
-2361 QGEAPSYFEA
+2361 
-2371 AWKDAVLN
+2371 
-2379 SSKYEQA
+2379 KYPNA
-2386 KFPANVYVSA
+2386 KFPVNVYVSA
-2396 GQANLMLGVATE
+2396 AQANLMLGVATE

-2443 KRPEEINVTLLQGF
+2443 ERPEEINVTLLQGF

-2464 ESTMKPYQ
+2464 EPTMKPYQ

-2489 DNVLKENPFQMNIDM
+2489 DNVLKENSFQMNSDM

-2567 LMEDDTVVIDYG
+2567 LMADDTVVIDYG

-2601 AGVATFDEKD
+2601 AGVAQYDAEKLHKTFDQTTALTRHEQQ
-2611 LYKTFPD
+2611 
-2618 TKRTFEKMDL
+2618 L
-2628 SYGTAVT
+2628 SYGKAT
-2635 NIDVGVLGT
+2635 IDAPKGV
-2644 ELYDKLSNVKAE
+2644 VAE

-2663 PETPET
+2663 PKTPET
-2669 DGKAETSETNAAY
+2669 DGKAETSETNDVY

-2697 LEKMLYV
+2697 LERMLYV
-2704 VKLDSEHVKN
+2704 VALDSKYVKN
-2714 DQHYITGALSI
+2714 GQNYITGALSI

-2736 FGAIKYTPGLKNDG
+2736 FEAIQYVDSEYADEETGVGKWKSLL
-2750 TDISWVNVEN
+2750 TDEKTTAA
-2760 SGSSSDHQQDT
+2760 QQDT
-2771 DRPGSKELGKLW
+2771 DRPGSTDLGRLW
-2783 DDLYG
+2783 DDWYG
-2788 NDTHYKDDATYSNGS
+2788 NDTHYEDDLTYSNG
-2803 TYYVTVDENSD
+2803 TTHYVTVDESID
-2814 LNQLPTAEF
+2814 SVEESPKVTF
-2823 EFTGTGFDIISVT
+2823 DFMGTGFDAISVT
-2836 SGDTG
+2836 SGETGTVMVNVYDEEGTEVKG
-2841 YVMIEVYNKKENKLV
+2841 YV
-2856 RRAIIDTYYG
+2856 IDTYYG
-2866 YTYDAEKNEWIV
+2866 YNYIDGEWVVDAS
-2878 DENADNTNAL
+2878 ADATNAL

-2893 AKVDGLGWGEYSVKV
+2893 LKVENLPWGQYKAEIIPIYHKS
-2908 MPVYEKVFDH
+2908 FDNQYDVSEDH
-2918 HYQEG
+2918 
-2923 GQDNSYTFYLDAIRV
+2923 SYVFYLDAIRV
-2938 YNPANPSGN
+2938 HGPARP
-2947 AYKDIKD
+2947 
-2954 VYLEDGEF
+2954 DGEDYDQIEEIYIQDGE
-2962 NPQFME
+2962 NKPDYTE
-2968 IRDILLNAKNTS
+2968 IRDILINANNTS
-2980 EVTEIGAVFVDGNG
+2980 ELQNIGVVFIDGNG
-2994 ALTDIEDYKAYGPK
+2994 ELNNIEDYKAYGPK

-3018 ISFNLETTTKDIPDK
+3018 ISFNLWTDVKPDK
-3033 LQLSAKLDSGS
+3033 VQLAAKLEMGDS
-3044 STQMTIELAVPDK
+3044 TNLTIAIAVPTNDEQK
-3057 DQQWVSFRAKT
+3057 WQAFRSQVHEVK
-3068 HTIETAYD
+3068 TAYD
-3076 LYYEFGE
+3076 LYYDFGDL
-3083 QCVWEAQK
+3083 CIWDSVDNGDYA
-3091 DEAGEVVSYKTKFP
+3091 YKTRYP
-3105 IVIRNSSSS
+3105 IVIMNNSKETQVIGNVSESPAP
-3114 TTEGAGVVPTDD
+3114 GLG
-3126 PNANLDD
+3126 LDD
-3133 KVGNLL
+3133 VTNNLL
-3139 SLTNLQWTGNAKI
+3139 SLTKLQWTGRNKL
-3152 KQEGDGTATV
+3152 ESDDGIETIALEESGEKTSKLVATASKT
-3162 QSEENRTAQ
+3162 
-3171 QDLLVTSSWEN
+3171 N

-3196 TVTVKYQDESGNSLA
+3196 TVTVKYQDENGNSLA

-3267 LQQLIDRANTMVDC
+3267 LQQLIDRAKTMVDC
-3281 AHKYVKTQWEALLD
+3281 AHKYVQTQWEALLD
-3295 ALAAAEQLLSV
+3295 ALEAAEQLLSV
-3306 EHVTQDQVDDTASAL
+3306 DHVTQEQVDNTASAL
-3321 LEAILAQRFQANK
+3321 LEAIMAQRFQANK

-3405 EPEATDAPQV
+3405 EPEATDAPQA

-3461 TLFVCAAAGIAMG
+3461 TLFVCAAAGIGMG

>member
-125 YQLMNDIALPE
+125 YQLMNDIALPD
-136 GTAWTLPSGFSGT
+136 GTMWTLPSGFSGT

-168 IYIYNNYQLLTRAA
+168 IYIYNNYQLLTRAS

-223 QSFTGEMPELKAEE
+223 QSFTAQMPELKAEE
-237 ILSETTQNATPGLD
+237 ILTEAQNDDQLG
-251 GRDYLGQVVYYEP
+251 GRDYIGQVVYYEP
-264 SDTKKQNPYILIGNE
+264 TDTKKQNPYILIGNE
-279 QQLQE
+279 QQLQA
-284 IGKDTQV
+284 IGTDVQV
-291 TPMLY
+291 TPMLFLRTSF
-296 VKSTATWEQWEKTG
+296 K
-310 EIILGVPV
+310 ILFIEL
-318 YDWVKKEEVTYVPYY
+318 KNTIVPYY
-333 PGDADFNLRADKDDE
+333 PGDADLTVQN
-348 NELVYLYFRDGD
+348 V
-360 NAQDSLMHIDYAES
+360 QDTGIDYKDIRQEDLGFKYHADTSKRGQLLAEEFD
-374 NLVSNLLGGVLTILD
+374 SNLLEMLAGTIGD
-389 DIVSGLLEGILGSIF
+389 ILGTVLPLG
-404 WDGTRNKETTHD
+404 DTE
-416 IVIVDKEYNDV
+416 IV
-427 NAASYVS
+427 
-434 VKNAPD
+434 
-440 EYKGLKYTSD
+440 GLKVQGSKTSISKRSYTSYYDIQREYGNIKYSSD

-456 RDIELTPAAD
+456 RDIKLTSAAD

-486 NGEKIWN
+486 NGEKIWD
-493 ENGIISTKTPITI
+493 ENGIVSTKTPITI
-506 SNVTVVANEP
+506 SNVNVVANEP

-562 TSDYSVDKSL
+562 TSDYTVDESL
-572 LGLLLGLAGGVTGTI
+572 LGLLLRLAGGVTGTI

-601 GAVLTDLLS
+601 DAVLTDLLS

-664 DDVSGLLQLLVDL
+664 DDVSGLFQLLVGL
-677 LENVLNLIP
+677 LEGVLNLIP

-785 TELGGN
+785 TKLGGN

-1024 VGGQIKNVTVSNLQK
+1024 VGGQIQNVTVSNLQK

-1100 NAAPQVT
+1100 NATPQVT

-1173 DVTGLAGVLQGYVP
+1173 DVTGLTGVLQGYVP

-1192 DVSSAETGLKVQ
+1192 GVSSAETGLKVQ

-1225 GGYAGLMRG
+1225 GGYAGLVRG
-1234 AQITDS
+1234 AQISYS

-1293 VGLDDILSALS
+1293 FGLDDILSALS

-1325 ASNITEKKTVM
+1325 ASNVTEEKTVT

-1387 LEGQTNI
+1387 LEGQANI
-1394 LEIVNASGLLS
+1394 LEIVDASGLLS

-1463 ADVSEQPA
+1463 ADVSKQPA
-1471 VLKDQKT
+1471 VLNDQKT

-1487 VGEEFAGGFTGL
+1487 VGVEFAGGFTGL

-1514 PTGEGGAVV
+1514 PTEEGAVA

-1539 TNTQTTGPLRGL
+1539 TNTKTTGPLRGL

-1570 EELVQASYNELAEY
+1570 EELVQASYGNLAQY

-1646 AVANVGSIKIA
+1646 SVANVGNIEIA
-1657 EIDVTGNLPIVK
+1657 GLKVTGNLPIVK

-1708 VAYGAQLWREIPK
+1708 VAYGAQLWNEIPE

-1760 AANVEVGSDSGVL
+1760 AANVEVGADSGVL

-1778 HLIQSVTGDVANL
+1778 HLIQAVTGDVSNL

-1808 TRVKKDAKAS
+1808 TSVKKNAKAS

-1848 AVFGERNATTKTTEE
+1848 AVFGERNTTTTTDE

-1869 VISGVRAVVGGE
+1869 VISGVRAVAGGE

-1896 QIAEGGTGILN
+1896 QIAEEGTGILN

-1926 CYVFGSAEGMSVYAQ
+1926 CYVFGSAEGMSVYAR
-1941 TDSSDGGDST
+1941 TDSSDGGDIT
-1951 SGSDANQVYHS
+1951 SGSDANQVYHN

-2013 VLKNVLIAAAG
+2013 VLENVLIAAAG

-2064 YGDLSRGNNC
+2064 YGDLSRVNNC
-2074 KVDQL
+2074 QVDQL

-2093 RTSYTYLAKIDGAS
+2093 RTSYAYLAKVDSTS
-2107 PVLLNPLLYVINELL
+2107 PVLLNPLLYVINKLL

-2149 KVLSDGDVLSVTLFG
+2149 EVLSEGDVLSVTLFD

-2173 DNGDGTKDV
+2173 DNGDGTKDM

-2196 SEDGITA
+2196 SKDGITA
-2203 DNLEIGLIKANRT
+2203 DNLKIGLIKANRT
-2216 KVAGCTITGVTN
+2216 KVANCTITGVTN

-2233 GGGAGNGEKE
+2233 GGGATNDVDGSNEF
-2243 EATDPNGYAGG
+2243 GYAGG

-2274 IRGTANLVG
+2274 IRGTVNLVG

-2320 ELNRIL
+2320 ELDRIL
-2326 HQSGEALS
+2326 HQSGKPLS
-2334 ADYQKEKIGEVSYHV
+2334 ADHQKDKIGEVSYHV

-2379 SSKYEQA
+2379 SSNYEQA

-2464 ESTMKPYQ
+2464 EPTMNPYQ

-2567 LMEDDTVVIDYG
+2567 LMADDTVVIDYG

-2601 AGVATFDEKD
+2601 AGVATFAEED
-2611 LYKTFPD
+2611 LYKTFPN
-2618 TKRTFEKMDL
+2618 TKRTFEKLDL

-2635 NIDVGVLGT
+2635 NIDEGVLGT
-2644 ELYDKLSNVKAE
+2644 ELYDKLSNVKGE
-2656 TPETDVK
+2656 TT
-2663 PETPET
+2663 ET
-2669 DGKAETSETNAAY
+2669 DGGS

-2714 DQHYITGALSI
+2714 DQNYITGALSI

-2736 FGAIKYTPGLKNDG
+2736 FGAIKPNPGYTKDDTKIVWTPLTGEVSD
-2750 TDISWVNVEN
+2750 TDY
-2760 SGSSSDHQQDT
+2760 QQDT
-2771 DRPGSKELGKLW
+2771 NRPGSAELGKLW

-2788 NDTHYKDDATYSNGS
+2788 NDTHYEKDRTYSNG
-2803 TYYVTVDENSD
+2803 TALYVEVGEDTKTS
-2814 LNQLPTAEF
+2814 PSAEF
-2823 EFTGTGFDIISVT
+2823 TFKGTGFDVISVT
-2836 SGDTG
+2836 SGETG
-2841 YVMIEVYNKKENKLV
+2841 TIKVNVYDVNQGNKKVKGY
-2856 RRAIIDTYYG
+2856 IIDTYYG
-2866 YTYDAEKNEWIV
+2866 YNFVDGEWVV
-2878 DENADNTNAL
+2878 DESADASNAL
-2888 YQVPI
+2888 YQVPVL
-2893 AKVDGLGWGEYSVKV
+2893 KVEDLPWGTYKAEIIPTYHKA
-2908 MPVYEKVFDH
+2908 YDDQ
-2918 HYQEG
+2918 YQEG
-2923 GQDNSYTFYLDAIRV
+2923 EYNSYRFYLDAIRI
-2938 YNPANPSGN
+2938 YDPAKP
-2947 AYKDIKD
+2947 
-2954 VYLEDGEF
+2954 DGEHYKEIEEVYEKDGE
-2962 NPQFME
+2962 NRPGFME
-2968 IRDILLNAKNTS
+2968 IRDILLNANNTS
-2980 EVTEIGAVFVDGNG
+2980 AVTEIGAVFVDGNG
-2994 ALTDIEDYKAYGPK
+2994 ALTDIEDYEAYGPK

-3018 ISFNLETTTKDIPDK
+3018 ISFNLETTSKDLPDK
-3033 LQLSAKLDSGS
+3033 LQLSAKLESGS
-3044 STQMTIELAVPDK
+3044 STQMTIELAVPDQ
-3057 DQQWVSFRAKT
+3057 DRQWVSFRAKT
-3068 HTIETAYD
+3068 YTIETAYD

-3083 QCVWEAQK
+3083 QCVWEAK
-3091 DEAGEVVSYKTKFP
+3091 KNEAGEVVYKTKFP

-3114 TTEGAGVVPTDD
+3114 TTEGADVVPTDD

-3139 SLTNLQWTGNAKI
+3139 SLTNLKWTGGAEI
-3152 KQEGDGTATV
+3152 KKEGDGTATV

-3321 LEAILAQRFQANK
+3321 LEAIMAQRFQANK

-3405 EPEATDAPQV
+3405 EPEATDAPQA

-3461 TLFVCAAAGIAMG
+3461 TLFVCAAAGIGMG

>member
-125 YQLMNDIALPE
+125 YQLMNDIALPD
-136 GTAWTLPSGFSGT
+136 GTMWTLPSGFSGT

-223 QSFTGEMPELKAEE
+223 QSFTAQMPELKAEE
-237 ILSETTQNATPGLD
+237 ILAETTQDATPGLD
-251 GRDYLGQVVYYEP
+251 GRDYLGQVVYND
-264 SDTKKQNPYILIGNE
+264 SATGLQYILIGNK
-279 QQLQE
+279 QQLQA
-284 IGKDTQV
+284 IGQTEREWQMVGFLVQYVNVAIKV
-291 TPMLY
+291 TEPL
-296 VKSTATWEQWEKTG
+296 WEKDG
-310 EIILGVPV
+310 REWKQV
-318 YDWVKKEEVTYVPYY
+318 Y
-333 PGDADFNLRADKDDE
+333 PGDADLSSDQKLWGNDDFYHTIGQKYYGSKLVNGQVVCDESATKYHVNIERNGKDE
-348 NELVYLYFRDGD
+348 PTYSTN
-360 NAQDSLMHIDYAES
+360 
-374 NLVSNLLGGVLTILD
+374 
-389 DIVSGLLEGILGSIF
+389 
-404 WDGTRNKETTHD
+404 
-416 IVIVDKEYNDV
+416 
-427 NAASYVS
+427 
-434 VKNAPD
+434 
-440 EYKGLKYTSD
+440 

-456 RDIELTPAAD
+456 RDINLNYE
-466 GEGNWTP
+466 EWTP
-473 LMFHGTMIGAKSE
+473 LAFHGTMIGAKTDGTS
-486 NGEKIWN
+486 KIWDDTGIVASKRPEISRIIVTMDEN
-493 ENGIISTKTPITI
+493 EQLEVDKQLGVGFFSTI
-506 SNVTVVANEP
+506 S
-516 LQVEKQKGYGFFA
+516 
-529 TIYSEMNREK
+529 SEMNEK
-539 LGESSGQT
+539 NVGVSSGQ
-547 VVSNLRLQ
+547 VIVSNLILD
-555 DVVVNTD
+555 DV
-562 TSDYSVDKSL
+562 SVQTLTNKTKDSQSL
-572 LGLLLGLAGGVTGTI
+572 LNAITSGVGGILGEVLDTLLNI
-587 LDGLLQL
+587 LTFG
-594 LGFKLNL
+594 KLNL
-601 GAVLTDLLS
+601 NLKKVLGGLL
-610 VHQND
+610 NARAKD
-615 PTKFATGGF
+615 PTRFATGAF
-624 AGRIQGDVL
+624 AGRIEGDVK
-633 VANCSVEN
+633 VYNCDVIG
-641 AVVSNINDYTGGF
+641 ADVKNINDFTGGF
-654 VGYTEGVTKY
+654 VGYSTGTTKY
-664 DDVSGLLQLLVDL
+664 DGLSEALGDIERLLTNL
-677 LENVLNLIP
+677 LNIIP
-686 GLGLGDLVTVLLEND
+686 GIGLGDLITILLENGLA
-701 VPIGNLIPC
+701 VGNLIPT

-717 NNCSV
+717 ENCTVSLKNGAG
-722 TLSKGDLGNAASEA
+722 TLGNTTSC
-736 KDYVGGFVG
+736 YVGGFIG

-785 TELGGN
+785 TKLGGN

-1066 LNLLNLDILKVSNL
+1066 LNLLDLDILKVSNL

-1173 DVTGLAGVLQGYVP
+1173 DVTGLADVLQGYVP

-1204 ALKQKM
+1204 ALKQNM

-1240 DVNALATR
+1240 NVNALATR
-1248 GSFKSEEV
+1248 GSFKNEEV

-1280 LATVGDSVSLLDI
+1280 LATVGDSVSLLEI
-1293 VGLDDILSALS
+1293 IGLDDILSALS

-1646 AVANVGSIKIA
+1646 SVANVGNIEIA
-1657 EIDVTGNLPIVK
+1657 GLKVTGNLPIVK

-1708 VAYGAQLWREIPK
+1708 VAYGAQLWNEIPE

-1760 AANVEVGSDSGVL
+1760 AANVEVGADSGVL

-1778 HLIQSVTGDVANL
+1778 HLIQAVTGDVSNL

-1808 TRVKKDAKAS
+1808 TSVKKNAKAS

-1848 AVFGERNATTKTTEE
+1848 AVFGKRNATTKMTEE

-1869 VISGVRAVVGGE
+1869 VISGVRAVAGGE

-1896 QIAEGGTGILN
+1896 QIAEEGTGILN

-1926 CYVFGSAEGMSVYAQ
+1926 CYVFGSAEGMSVYAR
-1941 TDSSDGGDST
+1941 TDSRDGGDIT
-1951 SGSDANQVYHS
+1951 SGSDANQVYHN

-2013 VLKNVLIAAAG
+2013 VLENVLIAAAG

-2064 YGDLSRGNNC
+2064 YGDLSRVNNC
-2074 KVDQL
+2074 QVDQL

-2093 RTSYTYLAKIDGAS
+2093 RTSYAYLAKVDSTS
-2107 PVLLNPLLYVINELL
+2107 PVLLNPLLHVINELL
-2122 DALYVGKLEDIGAIQ
+2122 DALYVGKLENIDAIK
-2137 VTIPG
+2137 VSIPG
-2142 LEKALEL
+2142 LNNVLEL
-2149 KVLSDGDVLSVTLFG
+2149 KVLNDGDVLSVTLLG

-2173 DNGDGTKDV
+2173 DNGDGTKDM

-2196 SEDGITA
+2196 SKDGITA
-2203 DNLEIGLIKANRT
+2203 DNLKIGLIKANRT
-2216 KVAGCTITGVTN
+2216 KVANCTVAGVTN

-2233 GGGAGNGEKE
+2233 GGGATNDVDGSNEF
-2243 EATDPNGYAGG
+2243 GYAGG

-2264 ENNTM
+2264 EYNTM
-2269 IYADT
+2269 LYADT
-2274 IRGTANLVG
+2274 IRGTANRVG

-2295 SFNTLK
+2295 SFNTLE

-2326 HQSGEALS
+2326 HQSGKPLS
-2334 ADYQKEKIGEVSYHV
+2334 ADHQKEKIGEVSYHV
-2349 YTVEHRGPSEIL
+2349 YTVEHRGPSKIL

-2379 SSKYEQA
+2379 SSKHEQA

-2464 ESTMKPYQ
+2464 EPTDMKEYQ

-2489 DNVLKENPFQMNIDM
+2489 DNVLKENPFQMNSDM

-2511 WTTQFYVPVRAEQGE
+2511 WTTQFYVPMRAEQGE

-2541 TIDGYVTFYY
+2541 TIDGYVTFYC

-2567 LMEDDTVVIDYG
+2567 LMADDTVVIDYG

-2588 NDALGSYQIAGEL
+2588 NDALGSYQIASEL
-2601 AGVATFDEKD
+2601 AGVAQYDAEKLHKTFDQTTALTQHEQQ
-2611 LYKTFPD
+2611 
-2618 TKRTFEKMDL
+2618 L
-2628 SYGTAVT
+2628 SYGKAT
-2635 NIDVGVLGT
+2635 IDAPKGV
-2644 ELYDKLSNVKAE
+2644 VAE

-2663 PETPET
+2663 PKTPET
-2669 DGKAETSETNAAY
+2669 DGKVEASETNDVY

-2704 VKLDSEHVKN
+2704 VALDSKYVKN
-2714 DQHYITGALSI
+2714 GQNYITGELSI

-2736 FGAIKYTPGLKNDG
+2736 FGAIKPNPGYTKDDTEIVWTTLTG
-2750 TDISWVNVEN
+2750 E
-2760 SGSSSDHQQDT
+2760 GSDTQQDA

-2803 TYYVTVDENSD
+2803 TYYVTVDENLD

-2841 YVMIEVYNKKENKLV
+2841 YVLIEVYDKGNKLV
-2856 RRAIIDTYYG
+2856 RRSVIDTYYG
-2866 YTYDAEKNEWIV
+2866 YVYDAEKDEWIV
-2878 DENADNTNAL
+2878 DENADDSNAL

-2908 MPVYEKVFDH
+2908 MPVYEKAFDH

-2947 AYKDIKD
+2947 AYEDIKD

-2962 NPQFME
+2962 NPHFKE
-2968 IRDILLNAKNTS
+2968 IRDILLNANNTS
-2980 EVTEIGAVFVDGNG
+2980 AVTEIGAVFVDGNG
-2994 ALTDIEDYKAYGPK
+2994 ALTDIKDYEAYGPK

-3018 ISFNLETTTKDIPDK
+3018 ISFNLETTSKDLPDK
-3033 LQLSAKLDSGS
+3033 LQLSAKLESGS
-3044 STQMTIELAVPDK
+3044 STQMTIELAVPDQV
-3057 DQQWVSFRAKT
+3057 QQWVSFRAKT
-3068 HTIETAYD
+3068 HTIKTAYD

-3091 DEAGEVVSYKTKFP
+3091 DETGEVVSYKTKFP

-3114 TTEGAGVVPTDD
+3114 TTEGADVVPTDD

-3139 SLTNLQWTGNAKI
+3139 SLTNLKWTGNAKI

-3196 TVTVKYQDESGNSLA
+3196 TVTVKYQDENGNSLA

-3267 LQQLIDRANTMVDC
+3267 LQQLIDRAKTMVDC
-3281 AHKYVKTQWEALLD
+3281 AHKYVQTQWEALLD

-3321 LEAILAQRFQANK
+3321 LEAIMAQRFQANK

-3405 EPEATDAPQV
+3405 EPEATDAPQT

-3461 TLFVCAAAGIAMG
+3461 TLFVCAAAGIGMG
-3474 MKIKTRKEEEQ
+3474 MKIKTRKEEQ

>member
-40 YLEIDQLFSATQS
+40 CLEIDQLFSATQS

-100 AETFGTGTVLTDE
+100 AETFGTGTVFTDE

-125 YQLMNDIALPE
+125 YQLMNDIALPD
-136 GTAWTLPSGFSGT
+136 GTMWTLPSGFSGT

-223 QSFTGEMPELKAEE
+223 QSFTGNMPELKAEE
-237 ILSETTQNATPGLD
+237 ILSETTQNAIPGLD
-251 GRDYLGQVVYYEP
+251 GRDYIGQVVYYEP
-264 SDTKKQNPYILIGNE
+264 GDTDKQNPYILIGNE
-279 QQLQE
+279 QQLQA
-284 IGKDTQV
+284 IGTDVQV
-291 TPMLY
+291 TPMLFLRTSF
-296 VKSTATWEQWEKTG
+296 KIFFLEFKNT
-310 EIILGVPV
+310 I
-318 YDWVKKEEVTYVPYY
+318 VPYY
-333 PGDADFNLRADKDDE
+333 PGDADLTVQNVQDTGIDYKDIRQEDLGFKYHADTSKKGQLLAEDFDE
-348 NELVYLYFRDGD
+348 N
-360 NAQDSLMHIDYAES
+360 
-374 NLVSNLLGGVLTILD
+374 LLQLLADTVGTILGIFLPIGNTS
-389 DIVSGLLEGILGSIF
+389 IVGVTIQDGEASI
-404 WDGTRNKETTHD
+404 NKNT
-416 IVIVDKEYNDV
+416 
-427 NAASYVS
+427 
-434 VKNAPD
+434 
-440 EYKGLKYTSD
+440 YTSYSD
-450 ANYIIF
+450 LQREYGDIKYSTNANYIVF
-456 RDIELTPAAD
+456 RDIKLTSAAD

-493 ENGIISTKTPITI
+493 ENGIVPTKTPVTI
-506 SNVTVVANEP
+506 SNITVIANEP

-562 TSDYSVDKSL
+562 TSDYTVDESL
-572 LGLLLGLAGGVTGTI
+572 LGLLLGLVGGVTGTI
-587 LDGLLQL
+587 LEGLLKL
-594 LGFKLNL
+594 LGFELDL
-601 GAVLTDLLS
+601 GAVQTDLLS

-641 AVVSNINDYTGGF
+641 VVVSNINDYTGGF

-664 DDVSGLLQLLVDL
+664 DDVSGLFQLLVDL
-677 LENVLNLIP
+677 LEDVLNLIP

-722 TLSKGDLGNAASEA
+722 TLSKGDLGNVASEA

-961 AQNYSGGFA
+961 TKNYSGGFA

-1123 NNSDMTDNRGA
+1123 NNSDMIDNRGA

-1173 DVTGLAGVLQGYVP
+1173 DVTGLADVLQGYVP

-1204 ALKQKM
+1204 ALKQNM

-1225 GGYAGLMRG
+1225 GGYAGLVRG
-1234 AQITDS
+1234 AQISYS

-1256 SNSDWAVKAP
+1256 SNNDWAVKAP

-1325 ASNITEKKTVM
+1325 ASNVTDEKAVM
-1336 SATVG
+1336 SVAVG

-1394 LEIVNASGLLS
+1394 LKIVNASGLLS

-1487 VGEEFAGGFTGL
+1487 VGVEFAGGFTGL
-1499 MKSANLVDSGSVKLL
+1499 MKSANLVDSGGVKLL
-1514 PTGEGGAVV
+1514 PTEEGAVAE
-1523 KLSVPVSALE
+1523 LSVPVSALE

-1570 EELVQASYNELAEY
+1570 EELVQASYNDLAKY

-1646 AVANVGSIKIA
+1646 SVANVGNIEIA
-1657 EIDVTGNLPIVK
+1657 GLKVTGNLPIVK

-1676 ASRVDGYQSGM
+1676 ASRVDGYKSGM

-1760 AANVEVGSDSGVL
+1760 AANVEVGANSGVL

-1808 TRVKKDAKAS
+1808 TSVKKDAKAS

-1848 AVFGERNATTKTTEE
+1848 AVFGKRNATTKMTEE

-1869 VISGVRAVVGGE
+1869 VISGVRAVAGGE

-1941 TDSSDGGDST
+1941 TDSSDGGDIT
-1951 SGSDANQVYHS
+1951 SGSDANQVYHN

-2064 YGDLSRGNNC
+2064 YGDLSRVNNC

-2093 RTSYTYLAKIDGAS
+2093 RTSYAYLAKVDGTS

-2137 VTIPG
+2137 VKIPG

-2149 KVLSDGDVLSVTLFG
+2149 EVLSEGDVLSVTLFD

-2173 DNGDGTKDV
+2173 DNGDGTKDM

-2196 SEDGITA
+2196 SKDGITA
-2203 DNLEIGLIKANRT
+2203 DNLKIGLIKANRT
-2216 KVAGCTITGVTN
+2216 KVANCTVAGVTN

-2233 GGGAGNGEKE
+2233 GGGATNDVDGSNEF
-2243 EATDPNGYAGG
+2243 GYAGG
-2254 FVGFNNEGLL
+2254 FVGFNKEGLL

-2274 IRGTANLVG
+2274 IRGTANRVG
-2283 AFSGRT
+2283 AFSGDT
-2289 ELESSY
+2289 SLGSSY
-2295 SFNTLK
+2295 SFNTLE

-2326 HQSGEALS
+2326 HQSGKPLS
-2334 ADYQKEKIGEVSYHV
+2334 ADYQKEKIGEVYYHV

-2361 QGEAPSYFEA
+2361 RGEAPSYFEA

-2379 SSKYEQA
+2379 SSKHEQA

-2432 VQKIWFDDGSI
+2432 IQKIWFDDGSI

-2464 ESTMKPYQ
+2464 EPTMKPYQ
-2472 VPVEDQYQPGET
+2472 VPVEDQHQPGET

-2489 DNVLKENPFQMNIDM
+2489 DNVLKENPFQMNSDM

-2551 KPDDYTIYILN
+2551 KPDDYTIHILN

-2567 LMEDDTVVIDYG
+2567 LMADDTVVIDYG

-2601 AGVATFDEKD
+2601 AGVAQYDAEKLHKTFDQTTALTQHEQQ
-2611 LYKTFPD
+2611 
-2618 TKRTFEKMDL
+2618 L
-2628 SYGTAVT
+2628 SYGKAT
-2635 NIDVGVLGT
+2635 IDAPKGV
-2644 ELYDKLSNVKAE
+2644 VAE
-2656 TPETDVK
+2656 TPETDGK

-2669 DGKAETSETNAAY
+2669 DGKAETSETNDVY

-2704 VKLDSEHVKN
+2704 VALDSKYVKN
-2714 DQHYITGALSI
+2714 GQNYITGALSI

-2736 FGAIKYTPGLKNDG
+2736 FDAIQYSEGKKNDG
-2750 TDISWVNVEN
+2750 SLIVWDKPHG
-2760 SGSSSDHQQDT
+2760 SGSTRDHQQDT
-2771 DRPGSKELGKLW
+2771 DRPGSTELGKLW

-2788 NDTHYKDDATYSNGS
+2788 NDTHYKDDSTYSNG
-2803 TYYVTVDENSD
+2803 TAKYVEIGEDTKTFPS
-2814 LNQLPTAEF
+2814 AEF
-2823 EFTGTGFDIISVT
+2823 TFTGTGFDVISVT
-2836 SGDTG
+2836 SGETG
-2841 YVMIEVYNKKENKLV
+2841 TIKVNVYDVNQGNKKVKGY
-2856 RRAIIDTYYG
+2856 IIDTYYG
-2866 YTYDAEKNEWIV
+2866 YNFVDGEWVV
-2878 DENADNTNAL
+2878 DESADASNAL
-2888 YQVPI
+2888 YQVPVL
-2893 AKVDGLGWGEYSVKV
+2893 KVENLPWGTYKAEIIPTYHKA
-2908 MPVYEKVFDH
+2908 YDDQ
-2918 HYQEG
+2918 YQEG
-2923 GQDNSYTFYLDAIRV
+2923 EYNSYRFYLDAIRI
-2938 YNPANPSGN
+2938 YDPAKP
-2947 AYKDIKD
+2947 
-2954 VYLEDGEF
+2954 DGEHYKEIEEVYEKDGENRPEF
-2962 NPQFME
+2962 KE
-2968 IRDILLNAKNTS
+2968 IRDILLNANNTS
-2980 EVTEIGAVFVDGNG
+2980 AVTEIGAVFVDGNG
-2994 ALTDIEDYKAYGPK
+2994 ALTDIEDYEAYGPK

-3018 ISFNLETTTKDIPDK
+3018 ISFNLETTSKDLPDK
-3033 LQLSAKLDSGS
+3033 LHYVFDLSVRS
-3044 STQMTIELAVPDK
+3044 
-3057 DQQWVSFRAKT
+3057 VSMK
-3068 HTIETAYD
+3068 ISK
-3076 LYYEFGE
+3076 EFMLRE
-3083 QCVWEAQK
+3083 I
-3091 DEAGEVVSYKTKFP
+3091 AGEY
-3105 IVIRNSSSS
+3105 I
-3114 TTEGAGVVPTDD
+3114 VVPTGQAVFRFMGLITV
-3126 PNANLDD
+3126 NE
-3133 KVGNLL
+3133 VGAFLWETLQNQACTEQQ
-3139 SLTNLQWTGNAKI
+3139 LTNLVCEMYQ
-3152 KQEGDGTATV
+3152 V
-3162 QSEENRTAQ
+3162 EE
-3171 QDLLVTSSWEN
+3171 
-3182 VEAAYYLLNPVQQY
+3182 
-3196 TVTVKYQDESGNSLA
+3196 K
-3211 EDQVLQVYDGAEYD
+3211 
-3225 ATKLLEQAIK
+3225 
-3235 GYQFQRVQGEATGV
+3235 V
-3249 ATGDV
+3249 ARQDV
-3254 EIVVIYQ
+3254 E
-3261 KLRMET
+3261 EF
-3267 LQQLIDRANTMVDC
+3267 
-3281 AHKYVKTQWEALLD
+3281 VKAL
-3295 ALAAAEQLLSV
+3295 
-3306 EHVTQDQVDDTASAL
+3306 
-3321 LEAILAQRFQANK
+3321 K
-3334 ENLEAILEQA
+3334 EREILE
-3344 KDMDLSGYTVESVAR
+3344 
-3359 FQAAL
+3359 
-3364 DAAQAVMDDDS
+3364 
-3375 LSEEE
+3375 
-3380 QQTVDAATEAL
+3380 
-3391 AAAME
+3391 
-3396 GLTAETEPE
+3396 
-3405 EPEATDAPQV
+3405 
-3415 TDAPEVSQQ
+3415 
-3424 PEATNAP
+3424 
-3431 QTTDEPQAT
+3431 
-3440 PESEAQ
+3440 
-3446 VPQTGDESGLTIWLT
+3446 
-3461 TLFVCAAAGIAMG
+3461 
-3474 MKIKTRKEEEQ
+3474 

>member
-125 YQLMNDIALPE
+125 YQLMNDIALPD
-136 GTAWTLPSGFSGT
+136 GTMWTLPSGFSGT

-223 QSFTGEMPELKAEE
+223 QSFTGKMPELKAEE
-237 ILSETTQNATPGLD
+237 ILAETTQNATPGLD

-296 VKSTATWEQWEKTG
+296 VKSTTTWEQWEKTG

-318 YDWVKKEEVTYVPYY
+318 YDWVKKEEVTYAPYY

-374 NLVSNLLGGVLTILD
+374 NLVNNLLGGVLTILD

-506 SNVTVVANEP
+506 SNVNVVANEP

-587 LDGLLQL
+587 LDGLLNL

-601 GAVLTDLLS
+601 DAVLTDLLS

-664 DDVSGLLQLLVDL
+664 DDVSGLFQLLVGL
-677 LENVLNLIP
+677 LEGVLNLIP

-701 VPIGNLIPC
+701 VPIGNLMPC

-785 TELGGN
+785 TKLGGN
-791 ISYSPSTEN
+791 ISYSPSTKN

-866 GQATVGSGALSLGE
+866 GQATVGSGALSLGD

-961 AQNYSGGFA
+961 TKNYSGGFA

-1115 GEMYGGSV
+1115 GEMYGGTV
-1123 NNSDMTDNRGA
+1123 DNSTMTDNQGA
-1134 VRNLSNVQGTY
+1134 VRNVSNIQGTY

-1158 LADASGGIELAGLKV
+1158 LADAGGGIELAELEV
-1173 DVTGLAGVLQGYVP
+1173 NVTDLTDVLQGYVP

-1225 GGYAGLMRG
+1225 GGYAGLVRG
-1234 AQITDS
+1234 AQISYS

-1293 VGLDDILSALS
+1293 VGLDGILSALS

-1325 ASNITEKKTVM
+1325 ASNITEEKTVT

-1463 ADVSEQPA
+1463 ADVSKQPA

-1487 VGEEFAGGFTGL
+1487 VGVEFAGGFTGL
-1499 MKSANLVDSGSVKLL
+1499 MESANLVDSGSLKLL
-1514 PTGEGGAVV
+1514 PTEEGGAVAE
-1523 KLSVPVSALE
+1523 LSVPVSALQ
-1533 VVYAIQ
+1533 VVYPTE

-1551 DEDTWKAWVAAVGS
+1551 NKETWNAWVTAVGS

-1570 EELVQASYNELAEY
+1570 EELVQASYGDLAQY

-1646 AVANVGSIKIA
+1646 SVANVGSIKIA
-1657 EIDVTGNLPIVK
+1657 EIDVTGNLPTVK

-1708 VAYGAQLWREIPK
+1708 VAYGAQLWNEIPE

-1760 AANVEVGSDSGVL
+1760 AANVEVGADSGVL

-1778 HLIQSVTGDVANL
+1778 HLIQAVTGDVSNL

-1808 TRVKKDAKAS
+1808 TSVKKNAKAS

-1835 DQAAGGFVGMACG
+1835 DQATGGFVGMACG
-1848 AVFGERNATTKTTEE
+1848 AVFGKRNATTKMTEE

-1869 VISGVRAVVGGE
+1869 VISGVRAVAGGE

-1941 TDSSDGGDST
+1941 TDSSDGGDIT
-1951 SGSDANQVYHS
+1951 SGSDANQVYHN

-2013 VLKNVLIAAAG
+2013 VLENVLIAAAG

-2064 YGDLSRGNNC
+2064 YGDLSRVNNC

-2093 RTSYTYLAKIDGAS
+2093 RTSYAYLAKVDGTS
-2107 PVLLNPLLYVINELL
+2107 PVLLNPLLYVINKLL

-2149 KVLSDGDVLSVTLFG
+2149 KVLSDGDVLSVTLFD

-2173 DNGDGTKDV
+2173 DNGDGTKDM

-2196 SEDGITA
+2196 SKDGITEDA
-2203 DNLEIGLIKANRT
+2203 LKIGLIKANRT
-2216 KVAGCTITGVTN
+2216 KVDGCTVTGVTN

-2233 GGGAGNGEKE
+2233 GGGAGND
-2243 EATDPNGYAGG
+2243 TDGTDEHGYAGG
-2254 FVGFNNEGLL
+2254 FVGYNNEGLL
-2264 ENNTM
+2264 QNNTM
-2269 IYADT
+2269 YRADT
-2274 IRGTANLVG
+2274 IRGSVKSVDIDGEKVTLGLVG
-2283 AFSGRT
+2283 TFSGET
-2289 ELESSY
+2289 S
-2295 SFNTLK
+2295 LK
-2301 EIEGNNNKYSVY
+2301 TVYENINDLKDIEGVNNHYFVY
-2313 RLDKYGD
+2313 RLNKYGD
-2320 ELNRIL
+2320 PLDEIVKGDKQLNQVDTQRNKELVPYKQDGDYNVYAVWHLGGDDDITVAKD
-2326 HQSGEALS
+2326 QTYFSAMWQDAQLS
-2334 ADYQKEKIGEVSYHV
+2334 S
-2349 YTVEHRGPSEIL
+2349 R
-2361 QGEAPSYFEA
+2361 
-2371 AWKDAVLN
+2371 
-2379 SSKYEQA
+2379 KYPNA
-2386 KFPANVYVSA
+2386 KFPVNVYVSA
-2396 GQANLMLGVATE
+2396 AQANLMLGVATE

-2443 KRPEEINVTLLQGF
+2443 ERPEEINVTLLQGF

-2464 ESTMKPYQ
+2464 EPTMKPYQ

-2489 DNVLKENPFQMNIDM
+2489 DNVLKENSFQMNSDM

-2567 LMEDDTVVIDYG
+2567 LMADDTVVIDYG

-2588 NDALGSYQIAGEL
+2588 NDALGPYQIAGEL
-2601 AGVATFDEKD
+2601 AGVATFAEAD
-2611 LYKTFPD
+2611 LYKTFAD
-2618 TKRTFEKMDL
+2618 TSRTKEILDL

-2635 NIDVGVLGT
+2635 NKGEEMENELG
-2644 ELYDKLSNVKAE
+2644 ELWETLLNVKGE
-2656 TPETDVK
+2656 TT
-2663 PETPET
+2663 ET
-2669 DGKAETSETNAAY
+2669 DGGS

-2714 DQHYITGALSI
+2714 DQNYITGALSI

-2736 FGAIKYTPGLKNDG
+2736 FEAIQYVDSEYADEETGVGKWKSLL
-2750 TDISWVNVEN
+2750 TDEKTTAA
-2760 SGSSSDHQQDT
+2760 QQDT
-2771 DRPGSKELGKLW
+2771 DRPGSTDLGRLW
-2783 DDLYG
+2783 DDWYG
-2788 NDTHYKDDATYSNGS
+2788 NDTHYEDDLTYSNG
-2803 TYYVTVDENSD
+2803 TTHYVTVDESID
-2814 LNQLPTAEF
+2814 SVEESPKVTF
-2823 EFTGTGFDIISVT
+2823 DFMGTGFDAISVT
-2836 SGDTG
+2836 SGETGTVMVNVYDEEGTEVKG
-2841 YVMIEVYNKKENKLV
+2841 YV
-2856 RRAIIDTYYG
+2856 IDTYYG
-2866 YTYDAEKNEWIV
+2866 YNYIDGEWVVDAS
-2878 DENADNTNAL
+2878 ADATNAL

-2893 AKVDGLGWGEYSVKV
+2893 LKVENLPWGQYKAEIIPIYHKS
-2908 MPVYEKVFDH
+2908 FDNQYDVSEDH
-2918 HYQEG
+2918 
-2923 GQDNSYTFYLDAIRV
+2923 SYVFYLDAIRV
-2938 YNPANPSGN
+2938 HGPARP
-2947 AYKDIKD
+2947 
-2954 VYLEDGEF
+2954 DGEDYDQIEEIYIQDGE
-2962 NPQFME
+2962 NKPDYTE
-2968 IRDILLNAKNTS
+2968 IRDILINANNTS
-2980 EVTEIGAVFVDGNG
+2980 ELQNIGVVFIDGNG
-2994 ALTDIEDYKAYGPK
+2994 ELNNIEDYKAYGPK

-3018 ISFNLETTTKDIPDK
+3018 ISFNLWTDVKPDK
-3033 LQLSAKLDSGS
+3033 VQLAAKLEMGDS
-3044 STQMTIELAVPDK
+3044 TNLTIAIAVPTNDEQK
-3057 DQQWVSFRAKT
+3057 WQAFRSQVHEVK
-3068 HTIETAYD
+3068 TAYD
-3076 LYYEFGE
+3076 LYYDFGDL
-3083 QCVWEAQK
+3083 CIWDSVDNGDYA
-3091 DEAGEVVSYKTKFP
+3091 YKTRYP
-3105 IVIRNSSSS
+3105 IVIMNNSKETQVIGNVSESPAP
-3114 TTEGAGVVPTDD
+3114 GLG
-3126 PNANLDD
+3126 LDD
-3133 KVGNLL
+3133 VTNNLL
-3139 SLTNLQWTGNAKI
+3139 SLTKLQWTGRNKL
-3152 KQEGDGTATV
+3152 ESDDGIETIALEESGEKTSKLVATASKT
-3162 QSEENRTAQ
+3162 
-3171 QDLLVTSSWEN
+3171 N

-3196 TVTVKYQDESGNSLA
+3196 TVTVKYQDENGNSLA
-3211 EDQVLQVYDGAEYD
+3211 ENQVLQVYDGAEYD

-3267 LQQLIDRANTMVDC
+3267 LQQLIDRAKTMVDC

-3295 ALAAAEQLLSV
+3295 ALEAAEQLLSV

-3321 LEAILAQRFQANK
+3321 LEAIMAQRFQANK

-3396 GLTAETEPE
+3396 GLTAKTEPE
-3405 EPEATDAPQV
+3405 EPEATDAPQA

-3461 TLFVCAAAGIAMG
+3461 TLFVCAAAGIGMG
-3474 MKIKTRKEEEQ
+3474 MKIKTRKEEQ

>member
-1 MKKRW
+1 MENFIWSEGRTMKKRW

-100 AETFGTGTVLTDE
+100 AETFGTGTVLTDD

-125 YQLMNDIALPE
+125 YQLMNDIALPD
-136 GTAWTLPSGFSGT
+136 GTMWTLPSGFSGT

-223 QSFTGEMPELKAEE
+223 QSFTAQMPELKAEE
-237 ILSETTQNATPGLD
+237 ILAETTQNAIPGLD
-251 GRDYLGQVVYYEP
+251 GRDYIGQVVYYEP
-264 SDTKKQNPYILIGNE
+264 GDTDKQNPYILIGNE
-279 QQLQE
+279 QQLRA
-284 IGKDTQV
+284 IGDENIRV

-296 VKSTATWEQWEKTG
+296 VKYSY
-310 EIILGVPV
+310 LYGVF
-318 YDWVKKEEVTYVPYY
+318 KGITPYY
-333 PGDADFNLRADKDDE
+333 PGDADFGLTSINGDE
-348 NELVYLYFRDGD
+348 FSHDYTELP
-360 NAQDSLMHIDYAES
+360 SLDLTS
-374 NLVSNLLGGVLTILD
+374 DNLVEGILNFVKDFLGTVVGVLTGYSSELVGHPD
-389 DIVSGLLEGILGSIF
+389 SGEISYENCKSLNEL
-404 WDGTRNKETTHD
+404 RH
-416 IVIVDKEYNDV
+416 EYGNLTYS
-427 NAASYVS
+427 A
-434 VKNAPD
+434 
-440 EYKGLKYTSD
+440 D

-456 RDIELTPAAD
+456 RNIALTPAAN
-466 GEGNWTP
+466 GGGNWTP

-506 SNVTVVANEP
+506 SNVNVVANEP

-562 TSDYSVDKSL
+562 TSDYSVDEGL

-587 LDGLLQL
+587 LEGLLKL
-594 LGFKLNL
+594 LGFELNL
-601 GAVLTDLLS
+601 NAVLTDLLS

-664 DDVSGLLQLLVDL
+664 DDVSGLFQLLVDL
-677 LENVLNLIP
+677 LEGVLNLIP
-686 GLGLGDLVTVLLEND
+686 GLGLGDLVTVLLKND
-701 VPIGNLIPC
+701 VPIGNLMPC

-722 TLSKGDLGNAASEA
+722 TLGKGDLGNAASEA

-785 TELGGN
+785 TKLGGN

-866 GQATVGSGALSLGE
+866 GRATVGSGALSLGK

-961 AQNYSGGFA
+961 TKNYSGGFA

-1061 VDAGG
+1061 VNAGG

-1100 NAAPQVT
+1100 NAAPQVS

-1173 DVTGLAGVLQGYVP
+1173 DVTGLTDVLQGYVP

-1210 REDNTTVADKDSGAA
+1210 QEDDTTVADKDSGAA
-1225 GGYAGLMRG
+1225 GGYAGLVRG
-1234 AQITDS
+1234 AQISYS

-1293 VGLDDILSALS
+1293 VGLDGILSALS

-1325 ASNITEKKTVM
+1325 ASNITEKKTVT

-1394 LEIVNASGLLS
+1394 LKIVNASGLLS

-1487 VGEEFAGGFTGL
+1487 VGVEFAGGFTGL
-1499 MKSANLVDSGSVKLL
+1499 MKSANLVDSGGVKLL
-1514 PTGEGGAVV
+1514 PTEEGAVAE
-1523 KLSVPVSALE
+1523 LSVPVSALE

-1570 EELVQASYNELAEY
+1570 EELVQASYGDLAQY

-1646 AVANVGSIKIA
+1646 SVANVGNIEIA
-1657 EIDVTGNLPIVK
+1657 ELKVTGNLPIVK

-1708 VAYGAQLWREIPK
+1708 VAYGAQLWNEIPE

-1808 TRVKKDAKAS
+1808 TSVKKNAKAS

-1848 AVFGERNATTKTTEE
+1848 AVFGKRNATTKMTEE

-1869 VISGVRAVVGGE
+1869 VISGVRAVAGGE

-1941 TDSSDGGDST
+1941 TDSSDGGDIT
-1951 SGSDANQVYHS
+1951 SGSDANQVYHN

-2013 VLKNVLIAAAG
+2013 VLENVLIAAAG

-2064 YGDLSRGNNC
+2064 YGDLSRVNNC
-2074 KVDQL
+2074 QVDQL

-2093 RTSYTYLAKIDGAS
+2093 RTSYAYLAKVDSTS
-2107 PVLLNPLLYVINELL
+2107 PVLLNPLLYVINKLL
-2122 DALYVGKLEDIGAIQ
+2122 DALYVGKLENIDAIK
-2137 VTIPG
+2137 VSIPG
-2142 LEKALEL
+2142 LNNVLEL
-2149 KVLSDGDVLSVTLFG
+2149 KVLSDGDVLSVTLLG

-2173 DNGDGTKDV
+2173 DNGDGTKDM

-2196 SEDGITA
+2196 SKDGITA
-2203 DNLEIGLIKANRT
+2203 DNLKIGLIKANRT
-2216 KVAGCTITGVTN
+2216 KVDGCTVTGVTN

-2233 GGGAGNGEKE
+2233 GGGAGND
-2243 EATDPNGYAGG
+2243 TDGTDEHGYAGG
-2254 FVGFNNEGLL
+2254 FVGYNNEGLL
-2264 ENNTM
+2264 QNNTM
-2269 IYADT
+2269 YRADT
-2274 IRGTANLVG
+2274 IRGSVKSVDIDGEKVTLGLVG
-2283 AFSGRT
+2283 TFSGET
-2289 ELESSY
+2289 S
-2295 SFNTLK
+2295 LK
-2301 EIEGNNNKYSVY
+2301 TVYENINDLKDIEGVNNHYFVY
-2313 RLDKYGD
+2313 RLNKYGD
-2320 ELNRIL
+2320 PLDEIVKGDKQLNQVDTQRNKELVPYKQDGDYNVYAVWHLGGDDDITVAKD
-2326 HQSGEALS
+2326 QTYFSAMWQDAQLS
-2334 ADYQKEKIGEVSYHV
+2334 S
-2349 YTVEHRGPSEIL
+2349 R
-2361 QGEAPSYFEA
+2361 
-2371 AWKDAVLN
+2371 
-2379 SSKYEQA
+2379 KYPNA
-2386 KFPANVYVSA
+2386 KFPVNVYVSA
-2396 GQANLMLGVATE
+2396 AQANLMLGVATE

-2443 KRPEEINVTLLQGF
+2443 ERPEEINVTLLQGF

-2464 ESTMKPYQ
+2464 EPTMKPYQ

-2489 DNVLKENPFQMNIDM
+2489 DNVLKENSFQMNSDM

-2567 LMEDDTVVIDYG
+2567 LMADDTVVIDYG

-2588 NDALGSYQIAGEL
+2588 NDALGSYKIYGEL
-2601 AGVATFDEKD
+2601 AGVAAFNKDNLHKIFDETTQTSPNMK
-2611 LYKTFPD
+2611 LT
-2618 TKRTFEKMDL
+2618 
-2628 SYGTAVT
+2628 YGFAVT
-2635 NIDVGVLGT
+2635 DKTDENLEQQLGK
-2644 ELYDKLSNVKAE
+2644 ERFEQLQKVVSE
-2656 TPETDVK
+2656 TT
-2663 PETPET
+2663 ET
-2669 DGKAETSETNAAY
+2669 DGDS

-2714 DQHYITGALSI
+2714 DQNYITGALSI

-2736 FGAIKYTPGLKNDG
+2736 FGAIEYSDGKKNDG
-2750 TDISWVNVEN
+2750 SPIVWDKPHG
-2760 SGSSSDHQQDT
+2760 SGFKSDYQQDT
-2771 DRPGSKELGKLW
+2771 DRPGSTELGKLW

-2788 NDTHYKDDATYSNGS
+2788 NDTHYKDDATYSNG
-2803 TYYVTVDENSD
+2803 TAKYVEIGEDTKTFPS
-2814 LNQLPTAEF
+2814 AEF
-2823 EFTGTGFDIISVT
+2823 TFKGTGFDVISVT
-2836 SGDTG
+2836 SGETG
-2841 YVMIEVYNKKENKLV
+2841 TIKVNVYDVNQGNKKVKGY
-2856 RRAIIDTYYG
+2856 IIDTYYG
-2866 YTYDAEKNEWIV
+2866 YNFVDGEWVV
-2878 DENADNTNAL
+2878 DESADASNAL
-2888 YQVPI
+2888 YQVPVL
-2893 AKVDGLGWGEYSVKV
+2893 KVEDLPWGTYKAEIIPTYHKA
-2908 MPVYEKVFDH
+2908 YDDQ
-2918 HYQEG
+2918 YQEG
-2923 GQDNSYTFYLDAIRV
+2923 EDNSYRFYLDAIRI
-2938 YNPANPSGN
+2938 YDPAKP
-2947 AYKDIKD
+2947 
-2954 VYLEDGEF
+2954 DGEHYKEIEEVYEKDGE
-2962 NPQFME
+2962 NRPEFME

-2980 EVTEIGAVFVDGNG
+2980 AVTEIGAVFVDGNG

-3018 ISFNLETTTKDIPDK
+3018 ISFNLETTSEDLPDK
-3033 LQLSAKLDSGS
+3033 LQLSAKLESGS

-3057 DQQWVSFRAKT
+3057 NQQWVPFRAKT
-3068 HTIETAYD
+3068 YKIETAYD

-3091 DEAGEVVSYKTKFP
+3091 NEKGEIVSYKTKFP

-3114 TTEGAGVVPTDD
+3114 TTEGADVVPTDD

-3139 SLTNLQWTGNAKI
+3139 SLTNLKWTGSAEN
-3152 KQEGDGTATV
+3152 KQEGDGTATI

-3267 LQQLIDRANTMVDC
+3267 LQQLIDRAKTMVDC
-3281 AHKYVKTQWEALLD
+3281 AHKYVQTQWEALLD

-3321 LEAILAQRFQANK
+3321 LEAIMAQRFQANK

-3396 GLTAETEPE
+3396 GLTAKTEPE
-3405 EPEATDAPQV
+3405 EPEATDAPQA

-3461 TLFVCAAAGIAMG
+3461 TLFVCAAAGIGMG
-3474 MKIKTRKEEEQ
+3474 MKIKTRKEEQ

>member
-100 AETFGTGTVLTDE
+100 AETFGTGTVLTDD

-125 YQLMNDIALPE
+125 YQLMNDIALPD
-136 GTAWTLPSGFSGT
+136 GTMWTLPSGFSGT

-158 APLYDEDTDT
+158 APLYNEDTDT

-207 GDQQLEY
+207 SDQQLEY

-223 QSFTGEMPELKAEE
+223 QSFTAQMPELKAEE
-237 ILSETTQNATPGLD
+237 ILAETTQNATPGLD

-296 VKSTATWEQWEKTG
+296 
-310 EIILGVPV
+310 IRN
-318 YDWVKKEEVTYVPYY
+318 EVTVGVDVPIIGTLGKTYITYLPYY
-333 PGDADFNLRADKDDE
+333 PGDADFENLRSGTAYTYEIEEGAGKSKIKEKDF
-348 NELVYLYFRDGD
+348 LYFD
-360 NAQDSLMHIDYAES
+360 ES
-374 NLVSNLLGGVLTILD
+374 NLNSATLPNIKYGQEGLVGELLGPLGTALASVLTELLKP
-389 DIVSGLLEGILGSIF
+389 IVTFIPGGNYLWAVLEPILG
-404 WDGTRNKETTHD
+404 GNGGQKD
-416 IVIVDKEYNDV
+416 IVIVDEEFNIEH
-427 NAASYVS
+427 AEQYVS
-434 VKNAPD
+434 VENAPD
-440 EYKGLKYTSD
+440 SYKNLKYTSD

-456 RDIELTPAAD
+456 RDIELTPAAV

-506 SNVTVVANEP
+506 SNVNVVANEP

-562 TSDYSVDKSL
+562 TSDYTVDESL
-572 LGLLLGLAGGVTGTI
+572 LGLLLRLAGGVTGTI

-601 GAVLTDLLS
+601 DAVLTDLLS

-664 DDVSGLLQLLVDL
+664 DDVSGLFQLLVGL
-677 LENVLNLIP
+677 LEGVLNLIP

-785 TELGGN
+785 TKLGGN

-961 AQNYSGGFA
+961 TKNYSGGFA

-983 KVLGIAAIREPVVSN
+983 KVLGFAAIREPVVSN

-1039 VAANAEKG
+1039 VAANAENG

-1115 GEMYGGSV
+1115 GEMYGGTV
-1123 NNSDMTDNRGA
+1123 DNSTMTDNQGA
-1134 VRNLSNVQGTY
+1134 VRNVSNIQGTY

-1173 DVTGLAGVLQGYVP
+1173 DVTGLADVLQGYVP

-1204 ALKQKM
+1204 ALKQNM

-1225 GGYAGLMRG
+1225 GGYAGLVRG
-1234 AQITDS
+1234 AQISYS

-1280 LATVGDSVSLLDI
+1280 LATVGDSVSLLKVI
-1293 VGLDDILSALS
+1293 GLDDILSALS

-1325 ASNITEKKTVM
+1325 ASNVTEEKTVT

-1487 VGEEFAGGFTGL
+1487 VGVEFAGGFTGL

-1514 PTGEGGAVV
+1514 PTEEGAVAE
-1523 KLSVPVSALE
+1523 LSVPVSALE

-1570 EELVQASYNELAEY
+1570 EELVQASYGDLAQY

-1592 KAEDEGSSLVDGGAA
+1592 KAEDEGSSLVDGGSA

-1646 AVANVGSIKIA
+1646 SVANVGSIKIA
-1657 EIDVTGNLPIVK
+1657 GIDVTGNLPIVK

-1676 ASRVDGYQSGM
+1676 ASRVDGYKSGM

-1708 VAYGAQLWREIPK
+1708 VAYGAQLWNEIPE

-1778 HLIQSVTGDVANL
+1778 HLIQAVTGDVTEL
-1791 LSVLDATIPTVE
+1791 LTVLNATIPTVE

-1808 TRVKKDAKAS
+1808 TSVKKNAKAS

-1848 AVFGERNATTKTTEE
+1848 AVFGKRNATTKMTEE

-1869 VISGVRAVVGGE
+1869 VISGVRAVAGGE

-1926 CYVFGSAEGMSVYAQ
+1926 CYVFGSAEGMSVYAR
-1941 TDSSDGGDST
+1941 TDSSDGGDIT
-1951 SGSDANQVYHS
+1951 SGSDANQVYHN

-2013 VLKNVLIAAAG
+2013 VLENVLIAAAG

-2064 YGDLSRGNNC
+2064 YGDLSRVNNC

-2093 RTSYTYLAKIDGAS
+2093 RTSYAYLAKVDSTS

-2149 KVLSDGDVLSVTLFG
+2149 KVLSDGDVLSVTLLG

-2173 DNGDGTKDV
+2173 DNGDGTKDM

-2196 SEDGITA
+2196 SKDGITEDA
-2203 DNLEIGLIKANRT
+2203 LKIGLIKANRT
-2216 KVAGCTITGVTN
+2216 KVANCTVAGVTN

-2233 GGGAGNGEKE
+2233 GGGATNDVDGSNEF
-2243 EATDPNGYAGG
+2243 GYAGG

-2274 IRGTANLVG
+2274 IRGTANRVG

-2295 SFNTLK
+2295 SFNTLE

-2320 ELNRIL
+2320 ELDLIL
-2326 HQSGEALS
+2326 HQSGKALS
-2334 ADYQKEKIGEVSYHV
+2334 ADYQKEKIGEVSYRV

-2432 VQKIWFDDGSI
+2432 IQKIWFDDGSI
-2443 KRPEEINVTLLQGF
+2443 ERPEEINVTLLQGF

-2464 ESTMKPYQ
+2464 EPTMNPYQ

-2567 LMEDDTVVIDYG
+2567 LMADDTVVIDYG

-2588 NDALGSYQIAGEL
+2588 NDALGPYQIAGEL

-2611 LYKTFPD
+2611 LYKTFAD
-2618 TKRTFEKMDL
+2618 TSRTFEKLDL

-2644 ELYDKLSNVKAE
+2644 ELYDKLSNVKGE
-2656 TPETDVK
+2656 TT
-2663 PETPET
+2663 ET
-2669 DGKAETSETNAAY
+2669 DGDS
-2682 KRDVYYVPDTMQMDS
+2682 KRDVYYIPNTMEMDS
-2697 LEKMLYV
+2697 LEQMLYV
-2704 VKLDSEHVKN
+2704 VKLDSEYVKN
-2714 DQHYITGALSI
+2714 DQNYITGALTI
-2725 IPATEI
+2725 VPATEI

-2736 FGAIKYTPGLKNDG
+2736 FGAIKYEPGHTNDG
-2750 TDISWVNVEN
+2750 NLIEWVSATGSGTDF
-2760 SGSSSDHQQDT
+2760 QQDT
-2771 DRPGSKELGKLW
+2771 DRPGSQELGKLW

-2803 TYYVTVDENSD
+2803 TYYVTVDENLD

-2841 YVMIEVYNKKENKLV
+2841 YVLIEVYDKGNKLV
-2856 RRAIIDTYYG
+2856 RRSVIDTYYG
-2866 YTYDAEKNEWIV
+2866 YVYDAEKDEWIV
-2878 DENADNTNAL
+2878 DENADDSNAL

-2908 MPVYEKVFDH
+2908 MPVYEKAFDH

-2947 AYKDIKD
+2947 AYEDIKD

-2962 NPQFME
+2962 NPQFKE
-2968 IRDILLNAKNTS
+2968 IRDILLNANNTS
-2980 EVTEIGAVFVDGNG
+2980 EGTEIGAVFVDGNG
-2994 ALTDIEDYKAYGPK
+2994 ALTDIEDYEAYGPK
-3008 NEVYLAPGQA
+3008 HEVYLAPGQA
-3018 ISFNLETTTKDIPDK
+3018 ISFNLETTSKDIPDK
-3033 LQLSAKLDSGS
+3033 LQLSAKLESGS
-3044 STQMTIELAVPDK
+3044 STQMTIELAVPDQ
-3057 DQQWVSFRAKT
+3057 DRQWVPFRAKT
-3068 HTIETAYD
+3068 YTIKTAYD

-3091 DEAGEVVSYKTKFP
+3091 NEKGEIVSYKTKFP

-3114 TTEGAGVVPTDD
+3114 TTEGADVVPTDD

-3139 SLTNLQWTGNAKI
+3139 SLTNLKWTGSEEN
-3152 KQEGDGTATV
+3152 KQEGDEPTTV

-3196 TVTVKYQDESGNSLA
+3196 TVTVKYQDENGNYLA
-3211 EDQVLQVYDGAEYD
+3211 ENQVLQVYDGAEYD

-3267 LQQLIDRANTMVDC
+3267 LQQLIDRAKTMVDC

-3405 EPEATDAPQV
+3405 EPEATDAPQA
-3415 TDAPEVSQQ
+3415 TDTPEVSQQ

-3431 QTTDEPQAT
+3431 QTTDAPQAT

-3461 TLFVCAAAGIAMG
+3461 TLFVCAAAGIGMG

>member
-100 AETFGTGTVLTDE
+100 AETFGTGTVLTDD
-113 NGQVLLYDSDGS
+113 NGQVLLYNSDGS
-125 YQLMNDIALPE
+125 YQLMNDIALPD

-214 TQEHNYVVA
+214 TQEHNYVVS

-237 ILSETTQNATPGLD
+237 ILSDTTQEDSSGLD

-264 SDTKKQNPYILIGNE
+264 TDKNKQNPYILIGNE

-284 IGKDTQV
+284 IGKGTQV

-296 VKSTATWEQWEKTG
+296 
-310 EIILGVPV
+310 IRN
-318 YDWVKKEEVTYVPYY
+318 EVTGLGHTYITYLPYY
-333 PGDADFNLRADKDDE
+333 PGDADFE
-348 NELVYLYFRDGD
+348 NFRSGTSYTYGSQSQSKPQDFLYFDTSNPTSTELMNIAYEKDG
-360 NAQDSLMHIDYAES
+360 
-374 NLVSNLLGGVLTILD
+374 LVSALLGPLGDLLSGVLTGILKP
-389 DIVSGLLEGILGSIF
+389 IVTALPLGIGDALWKLLEPIIANGKGAQ
-404 WDGTRNKETTHD
+404 D
-416 IVIVDKEYNDV
+416 IVIVDEQFNIE
-427 NAASYVS
+427 NAENYTS
-434 VKNAPD
+434 VVNAPD
-440 EYKGLKYTSD
+440 SFKNLKYTSD

-456 RDIELTPAAD
+456 RDIELTSKYD
-466 GEGNWTP
+466 KSGNEVANWEP
-473 LMFHGTMIGAKSE
+473 LKFTGTMEGRL
-486 NGEKIWN
+486 NMQ
-493 ENGIISTKTPITI
+493 TPDPTNPNDNSQPTI
-506 SNVTVVANEP
+506 SNVQISTGSELNLKNENDSTG
-516 LQVEKQKGYGFFA
+516 VGFFSII
-529 TIYSEMNREK
+529 TKDIYQGDGSEVYVKNIALDIVKVDNNYTEIK
-539 LGESSGQT
+539 
-547 VVSNLRLQ
+547 
-555 DVVVNTD
+555 DTD
-562 TSDYSVDKSL
+562 SL
-572 LGLLLGLAGGVTGTI
+572 ITDI
-587 LDGLLQL
+587 LDGLGKILETI
-594 LGFKLNL
+594 LGPLFQAFKLDL
-601 GAVLTDLLS
+601 SLDLKALLTADNES
-610 VHQND
+610 ME
-615 PTKFATGGF
+615 FYATGGF
-624 AGRIQGDVL
+624 AGRIVGPV
-633 VANCSVEN
+633 SVEN
-641 AVVSNINDYTGGF
+641 CDVSIETIESAKSMVGAF
-654 VGYTEGVTKY
+654 VGSAEGLTEY
-664 DDVSGLLQLLVDL
+664 EGLSKLLGGTSDSL
-677 LENVLNLIP
+677 SDILNIIP
-686 GLGLGDLVTVLLEND
+686 GLGIGDLIPILVKNPELLD
-701 VPIGNLIPC
+701 LSQLIPIGYHSPSIESC
-710 GYYRPQI
+710 E
-717 NNCSV
+717 V
-722 TLSKGDLGNAASEA
+722 TMKNGTIGTEQNSF
-736 KDYVGGFVG
+736 VGGFVG
-745 KQVGTVMDTCT
+745 CQTGCQISDCVVT
-756 VSGLKSVTANDYAGG
+756 GLSSVTAKKYAGG
-771 FAGATMDALIRGLL
+771 FAGATRDAVIKGLL
-785 TELGGN
+785 ENLDVSLFN
-791 ISYSPSTEN
+791 FDPS
-800 TNCTVQS
+800 S
-807 VVNSSEDEQ
+807 VTDGCKV
-816 SETEATLWTITGTN
+816 TGTN
-830 YVGGYTGMT
+830 LTVNSGAYAGGFTGIV
-839 ANSNIVNSTVKNLGA
+839 ANSDIRNSSVSGLSA
-854 VTASGDYAAGFV
+854 V
-866 GQATVGSGALSLGE
+866 
-880 DENTLLGQIGKLT
+880 
-893 GDLTGMEGAVLE
+893 
-905 LFGAAPSRFN
+905 
-915 NCKILDSTL
+915 STT
-924 SVQAGN
+924 GN
-930 YAGGFIGQGDGVQ
+930 YAGGFAGRATLGSSVILVGEGDIADKGLLGEVTGLLGSILEGNDAETLLSVVGVFPSHLDGCTVGGTAWSVSAGDYAGGFVGQGDGLQ
-943 INQEGGTT
+943 INQSTQNSATT
-951 TLKNVASITS
+951 VNGLKS
-961 AQNYSGGFA
+961 
-970 GQLIPTNAGGALN
+970 
-983 KVLGIAAIREPVVSN
+983 VVSN
-998 VDVWGADG
+998 G
-1006 EFAVTANE
+1006 
-1014 NYAGGAIGVT
+1014 NYAGGCAGQLVVATGGGVVNGLVGLVAIKEPKASNVNVVGDTEGLEVQTKGDGVSYAGGAFGVS
-1024 VGGQIKNVTVSNLQK
+1024 VGGQFSNIKITNLK
-1039 VAANAEKG
+1039 SVAADMDEG
-1047 IAGGFLGSN
+1047 MAGGFIGSN
-1056 NASGL
+1056 NAAGL
-1061 VDAGG
+1061 VNAKGID
-1066 LNLLNLDILKVSNL
+1066 LLGWDLLTIRNL

-1100 NAAPQVT
+1100 NAAPQVS

-1158 LADASGGIELAGLKV
+1158 LADAGGGIELAELEV
-1173 DVTGLAGVLQGYVP
+1173 NVTGLTGVLQGYVP

-1225 GGYAGLMRG
+1225 GGYAGLVRG
-1234 AQITDS
+1234 AQIFYS

-1293 VGLDDILSALS
+1293 VGLDNILSALS

-1325 ASNITEKKTVM
+1325 ASNVTEEKTVT

-1394 LEIVNASGLLS
+1394 LKIVDASGLLS

-1463 ADVSEQPA
+1463 DPADVSEQPA

-1487 VGEEFAGGFTGL
+1487 VGVEFAGGFTGL

-1514 PTGEGGAVV
+1514 PTEEGAVSE
-1523 KLSVPVSALE
+1523 LSVPVSALE

-1570 EELVQASYNELAEY
+1570 EELVQASYDNLAQY

-1592 KAEDEGSSLVDGGAA
+1592 KAEDEGSSLVDGGSA

-1620 NAYAQDVKAVTA
+1620 NAYAQDVKAVAA

-1646 AVANVGSIKIA
+1646 SVANVRSIKIA
-1657 EIDVTGNLPIVK
+1657 GIDVTGNLPIVK

-1708 VAYGAQLWREIPK
+1708 VAYGAQLWNEIPE

-1760 AANVEVGSDSGVL
+1760 AANVEVGADSGVL

-1778 HLIQSVTGDVANL
+1778 HLIQAVTGDVSNL

-1808 TRVKKDAKAS
+1808 TSVKKNAKAS

-1848 AVFGERNATTKTTEE
+1848 AVFGKRNTTTTTDE

-1869 VISGVRAVVGGE
+1869 VISGVRAVAGGE

-1926 CYVFGSAEGMSVYAQ
+1926 CYVFGSAEGMSVYAR
-1941 TDSSDGGDST
+1941 TDSSDGGDIT
-1951 SGSDANQVYHS
+1951 SGSDANQVYHN

-2013 VLKNVLIAAAG
+2013 VLENVLIAAAG

-2064 YGDLSRGNNC
+2064 YGDLSRVNNC

-2093 RTSYTYLAKIDGAS
+2093 RTSYAYLAKVDSTS

-2122 DALYVGKLEDIGAIQ
+2122 DALYVGKLEGIGAIQ

-2142 LEKALEL
+2142 LEKALKLE
-2149 KVLSDGDVLSVTLFG
+2149 VLSDGDVLSVTLFD

-2173 DNGDGTKDV
+2173 DNGDGTKDM

-2203 DNLEIGLIKANRT
+2203 DNLKIGLIKANRT
-2216 KVAGCTITGVTN
+2216 KVANCTVAGVTN

-2233 GGGAGNGEKE
+2233 GGGANND
-2243 EATDPNGYAGG
+2243 TDGSSKFGYAGG

-2264 ENNTM
+2264 EYNTM
-2269 IYADT
+2269 LYADT
-2274 IRGTANLVG
+2274 IRGTANRVG
-2283 AFSGRT
+2283 AFSGDT
-2289 ELESSY
+2289 SLGSSY
-2295 SFNTLK
+2295 SFNTLE

-2326 HQSGEALS
+2326 HQSGKLLS
-2334 ADYQKEKIGEVSYHV
+2334 ADHQKDKIGEVSYHV
-2349 YTVEHRGPSEIL
+2349 YTVEHRGPSKIL

-2379 SSKYEQA
+2379 SSKHEQA

-2464 ESTMKPYQ
+2464 EPTMKPYQ
-2472 VPVEDQYQPGET
+2472 VPVEDQYQSGET

-2489 DNVLKENPFQMNIDM
+2489 DNVLKENPFQMNSDM

-2511 WTTQFYVPVRAEQGE
+2511 WTTQFYVPMRAEQGE

-2551 KPDDYTIYILN
+2551 KPDDYTIHILN

-2567 LMEDDTVVIDYG
+2567 LMADDTVVIDYG

-2601 AGVATFDEKD
+2601 AGVATFAEAD
-2611 LYKTFPD
+2611 LYKTFAD
-2618 TKRTFEKMDL
+2618 TSRTKEILDL

-2635 NIDVGVLGT
+2635 NKGEEMENELG
-2644 ELYDKLSNVKAE
+2644 ELWETLLNVKGE
-2656 TPETDVK
+2656 TT
-2663 PETPET
+2663 ET
-2669 DGKAETSETNAAY
+2669 DGGS

-2714 DQHYITGALSI
+2714 DQNYITGALSI

-2736 FGAIKYTPGLKNDG
+2736 FEAIQYVDSEYADEETGVGKWKSLL
-2750 TDISWVNVEN
+2750 TDEKTTAA
-2760 SGSSSDHQQDT
+2760 QQDT
-2771 DRPGSKELGKLW
+2771 DRPGSAELGKLW

-2788 NDTHYKDDATYSNGS
+2788 NDTHYKDDSTYSNG
-2803 TYYVTVDENSD
+2803 TAWYVEVGEDTKTS
-2814 LNQLPTAEF
+2814 PSAEF
-2823 EFTGTGFDIISVT
+2823 TFKGTGFDVISVT
-2836 SGDTG
+2836 SGETG
-2841 YVMIEVYNKKENKLV
+2841 TIKVNVYDVNQENKKVKGY
-2856 RRAIIDTYYG
+2856 IIDTYYG
-2866 YTYDAEKNEWIV
+2866 YNFVDGEWVV
-2878 DENADNTNAL
+2878 DESADASNAL
-2888 YQVPI
+2888 YQVPVL
-2893 AKVDGLGWGEYSVKV
+2893 KVEDLPWGTYKAEIIPTYHKA
-2908 MPVYEKVFDH
+2908 YDDQ
-2918 HYQEG
+2918 YQEG
-2923 GQDNSYTFYLDAIRV
+2923 EDNSYRFYLDAIRI
-2938 YNPANPSGN
+2938 YDPAKP
-2947 AYKDIKD
+2947 
-2954 VYLEDGEF
+2954 DGEHYKEIEEVYEKDGE
-2962 NPQFME
+2962 NRPGFME
-2968 IRDILLNAKNTS
+2968 IRDILLNANNTS
-2980 EVTEIGAVFVDGNG
+2980 AVTEIGAVFVDGNG
-2994 ALTDIEDYKAYGPK
+2994 ALTDIEDYEAYGPK

-3018 ISFNLETTTKDIPDK
+3018 ISFNLETTSKDLPDK
-3033 LQLSAKLDSGS
+3033 LQLSAKLESGS

-3057 DQQWVSFRAKT
+3057 NQQWVPFRAKT
-3068 HTIETAYD
+3068 YKIETAYD

-3091 DEAGEVVSYKTKFP
+3091 NEKGEIVSYKTKFP

-3114 TTEGAGVVPTDD
+3114 TTEGADVVPTDD

-3139 SLTNLQWTGNAKI
+3139 SLTNLKWTGSAEN
-3152 KQEGDGTATV
+3152 KQEGDEPTTV

-3405 EPEATDAPQV
+3405 EPEATDAPQA

-3461 TLFVCAAAGIAMG
+3461 TLFVCAAAGIGMG
-3474 MKIKTRKEEEQ
+3474 MKIKTRKEEK

>member
-1 MKKRW
+1 MENFIWSEGRTMKKRW

-100 AETFGTGTVLTDE
+100 AETFGTGTVLTDD

-125 YQLMNDIALPE
+125 YQLMNDIALPD
-136 GTAWTLPSGFSGT
+136 GTMWTLPSGFSGT

-168 IYIYNNYQLLTRAA
+168 IYIYNNYQLLTRAS

-223 QSFTGEMPELKAEE
+223 QSFTGNMPELKAEE
-237 ILSETTQNATPGLD
+237 ILSETTQDATPGLD
-251 GRDYLGQVVYYEP
+251 GRDYIGQVVYYEP
-264 SDTKKQNPYILIGNE
+264 GDTDKQNPYILIGNE
-279 QQLQE
+279 QQLRA
-284 IGKDTQV
+284 IGDENIRV

-296 VKSTATWEQWEKTG
+296 VKYSY
-310 EIILGVPV
+310 LYGVF
-318 YDWVKKEEVTYVPYY
+318 KGITPYY
-333 PGDADFNLRADKDDE
+333 PGDADFGLTSINGDE
-348 NELVYLYFRDGD
+348 FSHDYTELP
-360 NAQDSLMHIDYAES
+360 SLDLTS
-374 NLVSNLLGGVLTILD
+374 DNLVEGILNFVKDFLGTVVGVLTGYSSELVGHPD
-389 DIVSGLLEGILGSIF
+389 SGEISYENCKSLNEL
-404 WDGTRNKETTHD
+404 RH
-416 IVIVDKEYNDV
+416 EYGNLTYS
-427 NAASYVS
+427 A
-434 VKNAPD
+434 
-440 EYKGLKYTSD
+440 D

-456 RDIELTPAAD
+456 RSIKLTSAAD

-486 NGEKIWN
+486 NGEKIWDQT
-493 ENGIISTKTPITI
+493 GIVASGRPVISNITVFMDEEQKLNPDKQLGVGFFGTI
-506 SNVTVVANEP
+506 SSEINVNNIGISAGTT
-516 LQVEKQKGYGFFA
+516 L
-529 TIYSEMNREK
+529 
-539 LGESSGQT
+539 
-547 VVSNLRLQ
+547 VSNLKL
-555 DVVVNTD
+555 D
-562 TSDYSVDKSL
+562 TITIKTETNQTESYETL
-572 LGLLLGLAGGVTGTI
+572 LNIITSGTGGLVGGLLDWLVNAITFGQI
-587 LDGLLQL
+587 
-594 LGFKLNL
+594 KLNL
-601 GAVLTDLLS
+601 KQVLGGLLDARAK
-610 VHQND
+610 D
-615 PTKFATGGF
+615 PTRFATGSF
-624 AGRIQGDVL
+624 AGRIEGDVRIE
-633 VANCSVEN
+633 NCEVVN
-641 AVVSNINDYTGGF
+641 ATVHNINDYTGGF
-654 VGYTEGVTKY
+654 VGYSTGITEY
-664 DDVSGLLQLLVDL
+664 SGLSDDLNITTGALESLL
-677 LENVLNLIP
+677 NVIP
-686 GLGLGDLVTVLLEND
+686 GLGLGDLITILLRNGLA
-701 VPIGNLIPC
+701 IGHLIPT
-710 GYYRPQI
+710 GYYRPHI
-717 NNCSV
+717 ENCTVS
-722 TLSKGDLGNAASEA
+722 LKNGAGSLGNATSS
-736 KDYVGGFVG
+736 YVGGFVG

-785 TELGGN
+785 TKLGGN

-866 GQATVGSGALSLGE
+866 GRATVGSGALSLGK

-961 AQNYSGGFA
+961 TKNYSGGFA

-1061 VDAGG
+1061 VNAGG

-1100 NAAPQVT
+1100 NAAPQVS

-1173 DVTGLAGVLQGYVP
+1173 DVTGLTGVLQGYVP

-1204 ALKQKM
+1204 ALKQTM

-1225 GGYAGLMRG
+1225 GGYAGLVRG
-1234 AQITDS
+1234 AQISYS

-1293 VGLDDILSALS
+1293 VGLNGILSALS

-1325 ASNITEKKTVM
+1325 ASNVTEEKTVT

-1394 LEIVNASGLLS
+1394 LKIVDASGLLS

-1463 ADVSEQPA
+1463 DPADVSEQPA

-1487 VGEEFAGGFTGL
+1487 VGVEFAGGFTGL

-1514 PTGEGGAVV
+1514 PTEEGAVA

-1551 DEDTWKAWVAAVGS
+1551 DEETWKAWVAAVGS

-1570 EELVQASYNELAEY
+1570 EELVQASYGNLAQY

-1646 AVANVGSIKIA
+1646 SVANVGNIEIA
-1657 EIDVTGNLPIVK
+1657 GLKVTGNLPIVK

-1778 HLIQSVTGDVANL
+1778 HLIQAVTGDVSNL

-1808 TRVKKDAKAS
+1808 TSVKKNAKAS

-1848 AVFGERNATTKTTEE
+1848 AVFGERNATTKMTEE

-1869 VISGVRAVVGGE
+1869 VISGVRAVAGGE

-1896 QIAEGGTGILN
+1896 QIAEEGTGILN

-1926 CYVFGSAEGMSVYAQ
+1926 CYVFGSAEGMSVYAR
-1941 TDSSDGGDST
+1941 TDSRDGGDIT
-1951 SGSDANQVYHS
+1951 SGSDANQVYHN

-2013 VLKNVLIAAAG
+2013 VLENVLIAAAG

-2064 YGDLSRGNNC
+2064 YGDLSRVNNC

-2093 RTSYTYLAKIDGAS
+2093 RTSYAYLAKVDGTS
-2107 PVLLNPLLYVINELL
+2107 PVLLNPLLHVINELL

-2137 VTIPG
+2137 VKIPG

-2149 KVLSDGDVLSVTLFG
+2149 EVLSEGDVLSVTLLG

-2173 DNGDGTKDV
+2173 DNGDGTKDM

-2203 DNLEIGLIKANRT
+2203 DNLKIGLIKANRT
-2216 KVAGCTITGVTN
+2216 KVDGCTVTGVTN

-2233 GGGAGNGEKE
+2233 GGGAGND
-2243 EATDPNGYAGG
+2243 TDGTDEHGYAGG
-2254 FVGFNNEGLL
+2254 FVGYNNEGLL
-2264 ENNTM
+2264 QNNTM
-2269 IYADT
+2269 YRADT
-2274 IRGTANLVG
+2274 IRGSVKSVDIDGEKVTLGLVG
-2283 AFSGRT
+2283 TFSGET
-2289 ELESSY
+2289 S
-2295 SFNTLK
+2295 LK
-2301 EIEGNNNKYSVY
+2301 TVYENINDLKDIEGVNNHYFVY
-2313 RLDKYGD
+2313 RLNKYGD
-2320 ELNRIL
+2320 PLDEIVKGDKQLNQVDTQRNKELVPYKQDGDYNVYAVWHLGGDDDITVAKD
-2326 HQSGEALS
+2326 QTYFSAMWQDAQLS
-2334 ADYQKEKIGEVSYHV
+2334 S
-2349 YTVEHRGPSEIL
+2349 R
-2361 QGEAPSYFEA
+2361 
-2371 AWKDAVLN
+2371 
-2379 SSKYEQA
+2379 KYPNA
-2386 KFPANVYVSA
+2386 KFPVNVYVSA
-2396 GQANLMLGVATE
+2396 AQANLMLGVATE

-2443 KRPEEINVTLLQGF
+2443 ERPEEINVTLLQGF

-2464 ESTMKPYQ
+2464 EPTMKPYQ

-2489 DNVLKENPFQMNIDM
+2489 DNVLKENSFQMNSDM

-2567 LMEDDTVVIDYG
+2567 LMADDTVVIDYG

-2601 AGVATFDEKD
+2601 AGVAQYDAEKLHKTFDQTTALTRHEQQ
-2611 LYKTFPD
+2611 
-2618 TKRTFEKMDL
+2618 L
-2628 SYGTAVT
+2628 SYGKAT
-2635 NIDVGVLGT
+2635 IDAPKGV
-2644 ELYDKLSNVKAE
+2644 VAE

-2663 PETPET
+2663 PKTPET
-2669 DGKAETSETNAAY
+2669 DGKAETSETNDVY

-2697 LEKMLYV
+2697 LERMLYV
-2704 VKLDSEHVKN
+2704 VALDSKYVKN
-2714 DQHYITGALSI
+2714 GQNYITGALSI

-2736 FGAIKYTPGLKNDG
+2736 FEAIQYVDSEYADEETGVGKWKSLL
-2750 TDISWVNVEN
+2750 TDEKTTAA
-2760 SGSSSDHQQDT
+2760 QQDT
-2771 DRPGSKELGKLW
+2771 DRPGSTDLGRLW
-2783 DDLYG
+2783 DDWYG
-2788 NDTHYKDDATYSNGS
+2788 NDTHYEDDLTYSNG
-2803 TYYVTVDENSD
+2803 TTHYVTVDESID
-2814 LNQLPTAEF
+2814 SVEESPKVTF
-2823 EFTGTGFDIISVT
+2823 DFMGTGFDAISVT
-2836 SGDTG
+2836 SGETGTVMVNVYDEEGTEVKG
-2841 YVMIEVYNKKENKLV
+2841 YV
-2856 RRAIIDTYYG
+2856 IDTYYG
-2866 YTYDAEKNEWIV
+2866 YNYIDGEWVVDAS
-2878 DENADNTNAL
+2878 ADATNAL

-2893 AKVDGLGWGEYSVKV
+2893 LKVENLPWGQYKAEIIPIYHKS
-2908 MPVYEKVFDH
+2908 FDNQYDVSEDH
-2918 HYQEG
+2918 
-2923 GQDNSYTFYLDAIRV
+2923 SYVFYLDAIRV
-2938 YNPANPSGN
+2938 HGPARP
-2947 AYKDIKD
+2947 
-2954 VYLEDGEF
+2954 DGEDYDQIEEIYIQDGE
-2962 NPQFME
+2962 NKPDYTE
-2968 IRDILLNAKNTS
+2968 IRDILINANNTS
-2980 EVTEIGAVFVDGNG
+2980 ELQNIGVVFIDGNG
-2994 ALTDIEDYKAYGPK
+2994 ELNNIEDYKAYGPK

-3018 ISFNLETTTKDIPDK
+3018 ISFNLWTDVKPDK
-3033 LQLSAKLDSGS
+3033 VQLAAKLEMGDS
-3044 STQMTIELAVPDK
+3044 TNLTIAIAVPTNDEQK
-3057 DQQWVSFRAKT
+3057 WQAFRSQVHEVK
-3068 HTIETAYD
+3068 TAYD
-3076 LYYEFGE
+3076 LYYDFGDL
-3083 QCVWEAQK
+3083 CIWDSVDNGDYA
-3091 DEAGEVVSYKTKFP
+3091 YKTRYP
-3105 IVIRNSSSS
+3105 IVIMNNSKETQVIGNVSESPAP
-3114 TTEGAGVVPTDD
+3114 GLG
-3126 PNANLDD
+3126 LDD
-3133 KVGNLL
+3133 VTNNLL
-3139 SLTNLQWTGNAKI
+3139 SLTKLQWTGRNKL
-3152 KQEGDGTATV
+3152 ESDDGIETIALEESGEKTSKLVATASKT
-3162 QSEENRTAQ
+3162 
-3171 QDLLVTSSWEN
+3171 N

-3196 TVTVKYQDESGNSLA
+3196 TVTVKYQDENGNSLA

-3267 LQQLIDRANTMVDC
+3267 LQQLIDRAKTMVDC
-3281 AHKYVKTQWEALLD
+3281 AHKYVQTQWEALLD
-3295 ALAAAEQLLSV
+3295 ALEAAEQLLSV
-3306 EHVTQDQVDDTASAL
+3306 DHVTQEQVDNTASAL
-3321 LEAILAQRFQANK
+3321 LEAIMAQRFQANK

-3405 EPEATDAPQV
+3405 EPEATDAPQA

-3461 TLFVCAAAGIAMG
+3461 TLFVCAAAGIGMG

>member
-40 YLEIDQLFSATQS
+40 YLEIDQLFSTTQS

-223 QSFTGEMPELKAEE
+223 QSFTAQMPELKAEE
-237 ILSETTQNATPGLD
+237 ILTEAQNDDQLG
-251 GRDYLGQVVYYEP
+251 GRDYIGQVVYYEP
-264 SDTKKQNPYILIGNE
+264 SDTDKQNPYILIGNE

-296 VKSTATWEQWEKTG
+296 VKSTTTWEQWEKIG
-310 EIILGVPV
+310 ESILGLPV

-360 NAQDSLMHIDYAES
+360 NAQDSLMHIDYAEG

-473 LMFHGTMIGAKSE
+473 LMFCGTMIGAKSE

-493 ENGIISTKTPITI
+493 ENGIVSTKTPITI
-506 SNVTVVANEP
+506 SNVNVVANEP

-562 TSDYSVDKSL
+562 TSDYTVDESL
-572 LGLLLGLAGGVTGTI
+572 LALLLGLVGGVTGTI
-587 LDGLLQL
+587 LDGLLKL
-594 LGFKLNL
+594 LGFELDL

-664 DDVSGLLQLLVDL
+664 DDVSGLFKLLVDL
-677 LENVLNLIP
+677 LEGVLNLIP

-756 VSGLKSVTANDYAGG
+756 VSGLKSVTASDYAGG

-785 TELGGN
+785 TKLGGN

-866 GQATVGSGALSLGE
+866 GRATVGSGALSLGE

-961 AQNYSGGFA
+961 TKNYSGGFA

-983 KVLGIAAIREPVVSN
+983 KVLGFAAIREPVVSN

-1039 VAANAEKG
+1039 VAANAENG

-1173 DVTGLAGVLQGYVP
+1173 DVTGLADVLQGYVP

-1225 GGYAGLMRG
+1225 GGYAGLVRG
-1234 AQITDS
+1234 AQISYS

-1325 ASNITEKKTVM
+1325 ASNVTEEKTVT

-1394 LEIVNASGLLS
+1394 LEIVKASGLLS

-1423 CGGYIEA
+1423 CGGYVKA

-1463 ADVSEQPA
+1463 ADVSKQPA

-1487 VGEEFAGGFTGL
+1487 VGVEFAGGFTGL

-1514 PTGEGGAVV
+1514 PTEEGAVA

-1570 EELVQASYNELAEY
+1570 EELVQASYGDLAQY

-1592 KAEDEGSSLVDGGAA
+1592 KAEDEGSSLVDGGSA

-1646 AVANVGSIKIA
+1646 SVANVGSIKIA
-1657 EIDVTGNLPIVK
+1657 GMKVTGNLPIVK

-1708 VAYGAQLWREIPK
+1708 VAYGAQLWNEIPE

-1760 AANVEVGSDSGVL
+1760 AANVEVGADSGVL

-1778 HLIQSVTGDVANL
+1778 HLIQAVTGDVSNL

-1808 TRVKKDAKAS
+1808 TSVKKNAKAS

-1848 AVFGERNATTKTTEE
+1848 AVFGKRNATTKMTEE

-1869 VISGVRAVVGGE
+1869 VISGVRAVAGGE

-1941 TDSSDGGDST
+1941 TDSRDGGDTT
-1951 SGSDANQVYHS
+1951 SGSDANQVYHN

-2013 VLKNVLIAAAG
+2013 VLENVLIAAAG

-2064 YGDLSRGNNC
+2064 YGDLSRVNNC
-2074 KVDQL
+2074 QVDQL

-2093 RTSYTYLAKIDGAS
+2093 RTSYAYLAKVDSTS
-2107 PVLLNPLLYVINELL
+2107 PVLLNPLLHVINKLL

-2149 KVLSDGDVLSVTLFG
+2149 KVLSDGDVLSVTLLG

-2173 DNGDGTKDV
+2173 DNGDGTKDM

-2203 DNLEIGLIKANRT
+2203 DNLKIGLIKANRT
-2216 KVAGCTITGVTN
+2216 KVANCTVAGVTN

-2233 GGGAGNGEKE
+2233 GGGATNDVDGSNEF
-2243 EATDPNGYAGG
+2243 GYAGG

-2264 ENNTM
+2264 EYNTM
-2269 IYADT
+2269 LYADT
-2274 IRGTANLVG
+2274 IRGTADKVG
-2283 AFSGRT
+2283 PFSGHTKLKT
-2289 ELESSY
+2289 EYDQINNLDV
-2295 SFNTLK
+2295 
-2301 EIEGNNNKYSVY
+2301 IEGQGNSYSVY
-2313 RLDKYGD
+2313 RSKTYQDKLDILLQDDQYLLNGDPNQKGEILYDDTD
-2320 ELNRIL
+2320 ELYYI
-2326 HQSGEALS
+2326 
-2334 ADYQKEKIGEVSYHV
+2334 
-2349 YTVEHRGPSEIL
+2349 YTVHHRHVAMWPSCEEVDAL
-2361 QGEAPSYFEA
+2361 NGFA
-2371 AWKDAVLN
+2371 ATWQDAQM
-2379 SSKYEQA
+2379 SSSTLTNA
-2386 KFPANVYVSA
+2386 KFPVNVYITSA
-2396 GQANLMLGVATE
+2396 QANLMLGVATE
-2408 QNEDRTIPGA
+2408 QNRDTTVPQGGA
-2418 GDMQDPCGT
+2418 MQDPCSGDIH
-2427 EMLLT
+2427 LT
-2432 VQKIWFDDGSI
+2432 IEKIWYDNENKGGT
-2443 KRPEEINVTLLQGF
+2443 RPSGITVTLYQDEDIYPIKGQDAF
-2457 KPSKEGE
+2457 
-2464 ESTMKPYQ
+2464 TMNAQLAGMDANIWTYEVD
-2472 VPVEDQYQPGET
+2472 VPAD
-2484 GASVV
+2484 GASH
-2489 DNVLKENPFQMNIDM
+2489 
-2504 VGADPDI
+2504 
-2511 WTTQFYVPVRAEQGE
+2511 
-2526 NGELGQLYTYDVSEE
+2526 TYSVSEE
-2541 TIDGYVTFYY
+2541 PVDGYVTFYY
-2551 KPDDYTIYILN
+2551 STSDDPYTLYILN
-2562 FQISM
+2562 FLITE
-2567 LMEDDTVVIDYG
+2567 LMVDDTVVIDYG

-2588 NDALGSYQIAGEL
+2588 NDALGPYQIAGEL

-2611 LYKTFPD
+2611 LYKTFAD
-2618 TKRTFEKMDL
+2618 TSRTFEKLDL

-2635 NIDVGVLGT
+2635 NKDEDMKDTLGE
-2644 ELYDKLSNVKAE
+2644 ELYKKLMNVEAE
-2656 TPETDVK
+2656 TIDTDTV
-2663 PETPET
+2663 TTT
-2669 DGKAETSETNAAY
+2669 DENGQESE
-2682 KRDVYYVPDTMQMDS
+2682 KKLLRDVYYVPNTMEMDS
-2697 LEKMLYV
+2697 LERMLYV

-2714 DQHYITGALSI
+2714 DQNYITGALSI

-2736 FGAIKYTPGLKNDG
+2736 FGAIKYSEGKKNDG
-2750 TDISWVNVEN
+2750 SPIVWDKPHG
-2760 SGSSSDHQQDT
+2760 SGFKSDYQQDT
-2771 DRPGSKELGKLW
+2771 DRPGSTELGKLW

-2788 NDTHYKDDATYSNGS
+2788 NDTHYGKDATYSNG
-2803 TYYVTVDENSD
+2803 TAKYVEIGEDTKTFPS
-2814 LNQLPTAEF
+2814 AEF
-2823 EFTGTGFDIISVT
+2823 TFAGTGFDVISVT
-2836 SGDTG
+2836 SGATGVVKVDIYEAKEGGSRVDTFT
-2841 YVMIEVYNKKENKLV
+2841 
-2856 RRAIIDTYYG
+2856 IDTYYG
-2866 YTYDAEKNEWIV
+2866 YNYIDGKWVVDDSADAG
-2878 DENADNTNAL
+2878 NAL

-2893 AKVDGLGWGEYSVKV
+2893 LKVSDLDWGNYRVV
-2908 MPVYEKVFDH
+2908 ITPMYYDFFDH

-2938 YNPANPSGN
+2938 YNPANPSDN
-2947 AYKDIKD
+2947 AYEDIKD

-2962 NPQFME
+2962 NPHFKE
-2968 IRDILLNAKNTS
+2968 IRNILLNANNTS
-2980 EVTEIGAVFVDGNG
+2980 AVTEIGAVFVDGNG
-2994 ALTDIEDYKAYGPK
+2994 TLTDIEDYEAYGPK

-3018 ISFNLETTTKDIPDK
+3018 ISFNLETTTGCIPDK
-3033 LQLSAKLDSGS
+3033 LQLSAKLESGS

-3057 DQQWVSFRAKT
+3057 NQQWVSFRAKT
-3068 HTIETAYD
+3068 YTIETAYD

-3083 QCVWEAQK
+3083 QCVWEAK
-3091 DEAGEVVSYKTKFP
+3091 KNEAGEVVYKTKFP

-3114 TTEGAGVVPTDD
+3114 TTEGADVVPTDD

-3139 SLTNLQWTGNAKI
+3139 SLTNLKWTGNAKI

-3267 LQQLIDRANTMVDC
+3267 LQQLIDRAKTMVDC
-3281 AHKYVKTQWEALLD
+3281 AHKYVQTQWEALLD

-3306 EHVTQDQVDDTASAL
+3306 EHVTQEQVDDTASAL
-3321 LEAILAQRFQANK
+3321 LEAIMAQRFQANK

-3344 KDMDLSGYTVESVAR
+3344 KDMDLSGYTVESVAK

-3405 EPEATDAPQV
+3405 EPEATDAPQT

-3440 PESEAQ
+3440 LESEAQ

-3461 TLFVCAAAGIAMG
+3461 TLFVCAAAGIGMG

>member
-113 NGQVLLYDSDGS
+113 NGQVLLYNSDGS
-125 YQLMNDIALPE
+125 YQLMNDIELPE
-136 GTAWTLPSGFSGT
+136 GATWALPSGFSGT

-223 QSFTGEMPELKAEE
+223 QSFTAQMPELKAEE
-237 ILSETTQNATPGLD
+237 ILTEAQNDDQLG
-251 GRDYLGQVVYYEP
+251 GRDYIGQVVYYEP

-296 VKSTATWEQWEKTG
+296 VKSTTTWEQWEKTG

-318 YDWVKKEEVTYVPYY
+318 YDWVKKEEVTYAPYY

-374 NLVSNLLGGVLTILD
+374 NLVNNLLGGVLTILD

-473 LMFHGTMIGAKSE
+473 LMFCGTMIGAKSE

-493 ENGIISTKTPITI
+493 ENGIVSTKTPITI
-506 SNVTVVANEP
+506 SNVNVVANEP

-562 TSDYSVDKSL
+562 TSDYTVDESL
-572 LGLLLGLAGGVTGTI
+572 LALLLGLVGGVTGTI
-587 LDGLLQL
+587 LDGLLKL
-594 LGFKLNL
+594 LGFELDL

-664 DDVSGLLQLLVDL
+664 DDVSGLFKLLVDL
-677 LENVLNLIP
+677 LEGVLNLIP

-756 VSGLKSVTANDYAGG
+756 VSGLKSVTASDYAGG

-961 AQNYSGGFA
+961 TKNYSGGFA

-983 KVLGIAAIREPVVSN
+983 KVLGMAAIREPVVSN

-1080 LNVVNYLL
+1080 LKVVNYLL

-1173 DVTGLAGVLQGYVP
+1173 DVTGLANVLQGYVP

-1204 ALKQKM
+1204 ALKQNM

-1225 GGYAGLMRG
+1225 GGYAGLVRG
-1234 AQITDS
+1234 AQISYS

-1293 VGLDDILSALS
+1293 VGWDDILSALS

-1325 ASNITEKKTVM
+1325 ASNVTEEKTVT

-1487 VGEEFAGGFTGL
+1487 VGVEFAGGFTGL
-1499 MKSANLVDSGSVKLL
+1499 MESANLVDSGSLKLL
-1514 PTGEGGAVV
+1514 PTEEGGAVV
-1523 KLSVPVSALE
+1523 ELSVPVSALE

-1570 EELVQASYNELAEY
+1570 EELVQASYGDLAQY

-1646 AVANVGSIKIA
+1646 SVANVGSIKIA
-1657 EIDVTGNLPIVK
+1657 EINVTGNLPTVK

-1708 VAYGAQLWREIPK
+1708 VAYGAQLWNEIPE

-1760 AANVEVGSDSGVL
+1760 AANVEVGADSGVL

-1778 HLIQSVTGDVANL
+1778 HLIQAVTGDVSNL

-1808 TRVKKDAKAS
+1808 TSVKKNAKAS

-1848 AVFGERNATTKTTEE
+1848 AVFGKRNATTKMTEE

-1869 VISGVRAVVGGE
+1869 VISGVRAVAGGE

-1926 CYVFGSAEGMSVYAQ
+1926 CYVFGSAEGMSVYAR
-1941 TDSSDGGDST
+1941 TDSSDGGDIT
-1951 SGSDANQVYHS
+1951 SGSDANQVYHN

-2013 VLKNVLIAAAG
+2013 VLENVLIAAAG

-2049 ASKGGKDCIAGGFIG
+2049 ASKDGKDCIAGGFIG
-2064 YGDLSRGNNC
+2064 YGDLSRVNNC

-2093 RTSYTYLAKIDGAS
+2093 RTSYAYLAKVDSTS

-2122 DALYVGKLEDIGAIQ
+2122 DALYVGKLEGIGAIQ

-2142 LEKALEL
+2142 LEKALKLE
-2149 KVLSDGDVLSVTLFG
+2149 VLSDGDVLSVTLFD

-2173 DNGDGTKDV
+2173 DNGDGTKDM

-2203 DNLEIGLIKANRT
+2203 DNLKIGLIKANRT
-2216 KVAGCTITGVTN
+2216 KVANCTVAGVTN

-2233 GGGAGNGEKE
+2233 GGGANND
-2243 EATDPNGYAGG
+2243 TDGSSKFGYAGG

-2264 ENNTM
+2264 EYNTM
-2269 IYADT
+2269 LYADT
-2274 IRGTANLVG
+2274 IRGTANRVG
-2283 AFSGRT
+2283 AFSGDT
-2289 ELESSY
+2289 SLGSSY
-2295 SFNTLK
+2295 SFNTLE

-2326 HQSGEALS
+2326 HQSGKLLS
-2334 ADYQKEKIGEVSYHV
+2334 ADHQKDKIGEVSYHV

-2432 VQKIWFDDGSI
+2432 IQKIWFDDGSI

-2464 ESTMKPYQ
+2464 EPTMNPYQ

-2567 LMEDDTVVIDYG
+2567 LMADDTVVIDYG

-2601 AGVATFDEKD
+2601 AGVATFAEED
-2611 LYKTFPD
+2611 LYKTFAD
-2618 TKRTFEKMDL
+2618 TSRTFEKLDL

-2635 NIDVGVLGT
+2635 NIDEGVLGT
-2644 ELYDKLSNVKAE
+2644 ELYDKLSNVKGE
-2656 TPETDVK
+2656 TT
-2663 PETPET
+2663 ET
-2669 DGKAETSETNAAY
+2669 DGGS

-2714 DQHYITGALSI
+2714 DQNYITGALSI

-2736 FGAIKYTPGLKNDG
+2736 FGAIKYSEGKKNDG
-2750 TDISWVNVEN
+2750 SPIGWDELYD
-2760 SGSSSDHQQDT
+2760 SGSTSDYQQDT
-2771 DRPGSKELGKLW
+2771 DRPGSTELGKLW

-2788 NDTHYKDDATYSNGS
+2788 NDTHYGKDATYSNG
-2803 TYYVTVDENSD
+2803 TAKYVEIGEDTKTFPS
-2814 LNQLPTAEF
+2814 AEF
-2823 EFTGTGFDIISVT
+2823 TFAGTGFDVISVT
-2836 SGDTG
+2836 SGATGVVKVDIYEAKEGGSRVDTFT
-2841 YVMIEVYNKKENKLV
+2841 
-2856 RRAIIDTYYG
+2856 IDTYYG
-2866 YTYDAEKNEWIV
+2866 YNYIDGKWVVDDSADAG
-2878 DENADNTNAL
+2878 NAL

-2893 AKVDGLGWGEYSVKV
+2893 LKVSDLDWGNYRVV
-2908 MPVYEKVFDH
+2908 ITPMYYDFFDH

-2923 GQDNSYTFYLDAIRV
+2923 GQDNSYTFYLDAIRI
-2938 YNPANPSGN
+2938 YDPANPGGAN
-2947 AYKDIKD
+2947 YKEIEE
-2954 VYLEDGEF
+2954 VYEKDGENRPEF
-2962 NPQFME
+2962 KE

-2980 EVTEIGAVFVDGNG
+2980 AVTEIGAVFVDGNG
-2994 ALTDIEDYKAYGPK
+2994 ALTDIKDYEAYGPK

-3018 ISFNLETTTKDIPDK
+3018 ISFNLETTSKDLPDK
-3033 LQLSAKLDSGS
+3033 LQLSAKLESGS
-3044 STQMTIELAVPDK
+3044 ATQMTIELAVPDQDK
-3057 DQQWVSFRAKT
+3057 QWVSFRAKT
-3068 HTIETAYD
+3068 HPIKTAYD

-3091 DEAGEVVSYKTKFP
+3091 NEAGEVVSYKTKFP

-3114 TTEGAGVVPTDD
+3114 TTEGADVVPTDD

-3139 SLTNLQWTGNAKI
+3139 SLTNLKWTGSAEN
-3152 KQEGDGTATV
+3152 KQEGDEPTTV

-3196 TVTVKYQDESGNSLA
+3196 TVTVKYQDENGNSLA

-3267 LQQLIDRANTMVDC
+3267 LQQLIDRAKTMVDC

-3344 KDMDLSGYTVESVAR
+3344 KGMDLSGYTVESVAR

-3405 EPEATDAPQV
+3405 EPEATDAPQA

-3461 TLFVCAAAGIAMG
+3461 TLFVCAAAGIGMG

>member
-1 MKKRW
+1 MQNVQDTGIDYKDIRQEDLGFKYHADTSKKGQLLA
-6 ERLIA
+6 EDFDENLLQLLA
-11 AVMSVVMVQTVCPPQ
+11 DTVGTILGIFLPIGNT
-26 AMALAASEVKEAAE
+26 SIVG
-40 YLEIDQLFSATQS
+40 
-53 AVTTDSPENVE
+53 VTI
-64 TQTSAALFQD
+64 QD
-74 GAVRIY
+74 G
-80 HALQLYAIGSNA
+80 
-92 VVHSGDAQ
+92 
-100 AETFGTGTVLTDE
+100 
-113 NGQVLLYDSDGS
+113 
-125 YQLMNDIALPE
+125 
-136 GTAWTLPSGFSGT
+136 
-149 FVSEGESTE
+149 E
-158 APLYDEDTDT
+158 A
-168 IYIYNNYQLLTRAA
+168 
-182 EDELKTVLSGDNVA
+182 
-196 ETFGLGQVVYA
+196 
-207 GDQQLEY
+207 
-214 TQEHNYVVA
+214 
-223 QSFTGEMPELKAEE
+223 
-237 ILSETTQNATPGLD
+237 
-251 GRDYLGQVVYYEP
+251 
-264 SDTKKQNPYILIGNE
+264 
-279 QQLQE
+279 
-284 IGKDTQV
+284 
-291 TPMLY
+291 
-296 VKSTATWEQWEKTG
+296 
-310 EIILGVPV
+310 
-318 YDWVKKEEVTYVPYY
+318 
-333 PGDADFNLRADKDDE
+333 
-348 NELVYLYFRDGD
+348 
-360 NAQDSLMHIDYAES
+360 
-374 NLVSNLLGGVLTILD
+374 
-389 DIVSGLLEGILGSIF
+389 SI
-404 WDGTRNKETTHD
+404 NKNT
-416 IVIVDKEYNDV
+416 
-427 NAASYVS
+427 
-434 VKNAPD
+434 
-440 EYKGLKYTSD
+440 YTSYSD
-450 ANYIIF
+450 LQREYGDIKYSTNANYIVF
-456 RDIELTPAAD
+456 RDIKLTSAAD

-493 ENGIISTKTPITI
+493 ENGIVPTKTPVTI
-506 SNVTVVANEP
+506 SNITVIANEP

-562 TSDYSVDKSL
+562 TSDYTVDESL
-572 LGLLLGLAGGVTGTI
+572 LGLLLGLVGGVTGTI
-587 LDGLLQL
+587 LEGLLKL
-594 LGFKLNL
+594 LGFELDL

-641 AVVSNINDYTGGF
+641 VVVSNINDYTGGF

-664 DDVSGLLQLLVDL
+664 DDVSGLFQLLVDL
-677 LENVLNLIP
+677 LEDVLNLIP

-722 TLSKGDLGNAASEA
+722 TLSKGDLGNVASEA

-839 ANSNIVNSTVKNLGA
+839 ANRNIVNSTVKNLGA

-961 AQNYSGGFA
+961 TKNYSGGFA

-1123 NNSDMTDNRGA
+1123 NNSDMIDNRGA

-1173 DVTGLAGVLQGYVP
+1173 DVTGLADVLQGYVP

-1204 ALKQKM
+1204 ALKQNM

-1225 GGYAGLMRG
+1225 GGYAGLVRG
-1234 AQITDS
+1234 AQISYS

-1256 SNSDWAVKAP
+1256 SNNDWAVKAP

-1325 ASNITEKKTVM
+1325 ASNVTDEKAVM
-1336 SATVG
+1336 SVAVG

-1394 LEIVNASGLLS
+1394 LKIVNASGLLS

-1487 VGEEFAGGFTGL
+1487 VGVEFAGGFTGL
-1499 MKSANLVDSGSVKLL
+1499 MKSANLVDSGGVKLL
-1514 PTGEGGAVV
+1514 PTEEGAVAE
-1523 KLSVPVSALE
+1523 LSVPVSALE

-1570 EELVQASYNELAEY
+1570 EELVQASYNDLAKY

-1646 AVANVGSIKIA
+1646 SVANVGNIEIA
-1657 EIDVTGNLPIVK
+1657 GLKVTGNLPIVK

-1676 ASRVDGYQSGM
+1676 ASRVDGYKSGM

-1760 AANVEVGSDSGVL
+1760 AANVEVGANSGVL

-1808 TRVKKDAKAS
+1808 TSVKKDAKAS

-1848 AVFGERNATTKTTEE
+1848 AVFGKRNATTKMTEE

-1869 VISGVRAVVGGE
+1869 VISGVRAVAGGE

-1896 QIAEGGTGILN
+1896 QIAEGCTGILN

-1941 TDSSDGGDST
+1941 TDSSDGGDIT
-1951 SGSDANQVYHS
+1951 SGSDANQVYHN

-2064 YGDLSRGNNC
+2064 YGDLSRVNNC

-2093 RTSYTYLAKIDGAS
+2093 RTSYAYLAKVDGTS

-2137 VTIPG
+2137 VKIPG

-2149 KVLSDGDVLSVTLFG
+2149 EVLSEGDVLSVTLFD

-2173 DNGDGTKDV
+2173 DNGDGTKDM

-2196 SEDGITA
+2196 SKDGITA
-2203 DNLEIGLIKANRT
+2203 DNLKIGLIKANRT
-2216 KVAGCTITGVTN
+2216 KVANCTVAGVTN

-2233 GGGAGNGEKE
+2233 GGGATNDVDGSNEF
-2243 EATDPNGYAGG
+2243 GYAGG
-2254 FVGFNNEGLL
+2254 FVGFNKEGLL

-2274 IRGTANLVG
+2274 IRGTANRVG
-2283 AFSGRT
+2283 AFSGDT
-2289 ELESSY
+2289 SLGSSY
-2295 SFNTLK
+2295 SFNTLE

-2326 HQSGEALS
+2326 HQSGKPLS
-2334 ADYQKEKIGEVSYHV
+2334 ADYQKEKIGEVYYHV

-2361 QGEAPSYFEA
+2361 RGEAPSYFEA

-2379 SSKYEQA
+2379 SSKHEQA

-2432 VQKIWFDDGSI
+2432 IQKIWFDDGSI

-2464 ESTMKPYQ
+2464 EPTMKPYQ
-2472 VPVEDQYQPGET
+2472 VPVEDQHQPGET

-2489 DNVLKENPFQMNIDM
+2489 DNVLKENPFQMNSDM

-2551 KPDDYTIYILN
+2551 KPDDYTIHILN

-2567 LMEDDTVVIDYG
+2567 LMADDTVVIDYG

-2601 AGVATFDEKD
+2601 AGVAQYDAEKLHKTFDQTTALTQHEQQ
-2611 LYKTFPD
+2611 
-2618 TKRTFEKMDL
+2618 L
-2628 SYGTAVT
+2628 SYGKAT
-2635 NIDVGVLGT
+2635 IDAPKGV
-2644 ELYDKLSNVKAE
+2644 VAE
-2656 TPETDVK
+2656 TPETDGK

-2669 DGKAETSETNAAY
+2669 DGKAETSETNDVY

-2704 VKLDSEHVKN
+2704 VALDSKYVKN
-2714 DQHYITGALSI
+2714 GQNYITGALSI

-2736 FGAIKYTPGLKNDG
+2736 FDAIQYSEGKKNDG
-2750 TDISWVNVEN
+2750 SLIVWDKPHG
-2760 SGSSSDHQQDT
+2760 SGSTRDHQQDT
-2771 DRPGSKELGKLW
+2771 DRPGSTELGKLW

-2788 NDTHYKDDATYSNGS
+2788 NDTHYKDDSTYSNG
-2803 TYYVTVDENSD
+2803 TAKYVEIGEDTKTFPS
-2814 LNQLPTAEF
+2814 AEF
-2823 EFTGTGFDIISVT
+2823 TFTGTGFDVISVT
-2836 SGDTG
+2836 SGETG
-2841 YVMIEVYNKKENKLV
+2841 TIKVNVYDVNQGNKKVKGY
-2856 RRAIIDTYYG
+2856 IIDTYYG
-2866 YTYDAEKNEWIV
+2866 YNFVDGEWVV
-2878 DENADNTNAL
+2878 DESADASNAL
-2888 YQVPI
+2888 YQVPVL
-2893 AKVDGLGWGEYSVKV
+2893 KVENLPWGTYKAEIIPTYHKA
-2908 MPVYEKVFDH
+2908 YDDQ
-2918 HYQEG
+2918 YQEG
-2923 GQDNSYTFYLDAIRV
+2923 EYNSYRFYLDAIRI
-2938 YNPANPSGN
+2938 YDPAKP
-2947 AYKDIKD
+2947 
-2954 VYLEDGEF
+2954 DGEHYKEIEEVYEKDGENRPEF
-2962 NPQFME
+2962 KE
-2968 IRDILLNAKNTS
+2968 IRDILLNANNTS
-2980 EVTEIGAVFVDGNG
+2980 AVTEIGAVFVDGNG
-2994 ALTDIEDYKAYGPK
+2994 ALTDIEDYEAYGPK

-3018 ISFNLETTTKDIPDK
+3018 ISFNLETTSKDLPDK
-3033 LQLSAKLDSGS
+3033 LHYVFDLSVRS
-3044 STQMTIELAVPDK
+3044 
-3057 DQQWVSFRAKT
+3057 VSMK
-3068 HTIETAYD
+3068 ISK
-3076 LYYEFGE
+3076 EFMLRE
-3083 QCVWEAQK
+3083 I
-3091 DEAGEVVSYKTKFP
+3091 AGEY
-3105 IVIRNSSSS
+3105 I
-3114 TTEGAGVVPTDD
+3114 VVPTGQAVFRFMGLITV
-3126 PNANLDD
+3126 NE
-3133 KVGNLL
+3133 VGAFLWETLQNQACTEQQ
-3139 SLTNLQWTGNAKI
+3139 LTNLVCEMYQ
-3152 KQEGDGTATV
+3152 V
-3162 QSEENRTAQ
+3162 EE
-3171 QDLLVTSSWEN
+3171 
-3182 VEAAYYLLNPVQQY
+3182 
-3196 TVTVKYQDESGNSLA
+3196 K
-3211 EDQVLQVYDGAEYD
+3211 
-3225 ATKLLEQAIK
+3225 
-3235 GYQFQRVQGEATGV
+3235 V
-3249 ATGDV
+3249 ARQDV
-3254 EIVVIYQ
+3254 E
-3261 KLRMET
+3261 EF
-3267 LQQLIDRANTMVDC
+3267 
-3281 AHKYVKTQWEALLD
+3281 VKAL
-3295 ALAAAEQLLSV
+3295 
-3306 EHVTQDQVDDTASAL
+3306 
-3321 LEAILAQRFQANK
+3321 K
-3334 ENLEAILEQA
+3334 EREILE
-3344 KDMDLSGYTVESVAR
+3344 
-3359 FQAAL
+3359 
-3364 DAAQAVMDDDS
+3364 
-3375 LSEEE
+3375 
-3380 QQTVDAATEAL
+3380 
-3391 AAAME
+3391 
-3396 GLTAETEPE
+3396 
-3405 EPEATDAPQV
+3405 
-3415 TDAPEVSQQ
+3415 
-3424 PEATNAP
+3424 
-3431 QTTDEPQAT
+3431 
-3440 PESEAQ
+3440 
-3446 VPQTGDESGLTIWLT
+3446 
-3461 TLFVCAAAGIAMG
+3461 
-3474 MKIKTRKEEEQ
+3474 

>member
-237 ILSETTQNATPGLD
+237 ILSETTQDATAE
-251 GRDYLGQVVYYEP
+251 GRQFAGQVIYYENAN
-264 SDTKKQNPYILIGNE
+264 TAQEKAYILIGNAE
-279 QQLQE
+279 QLGAIGSDKPVYTAVYKRTWVIGWNSHWE
-284 IGKDTQV
+284 IEYDKDNN
-291 TPMLY
+291 PIMLY
-296 VKSTATWEQWEKTG
+296 GGDADLLQSQNGKKNYAFHGIDDDGGLVGDKRCGVNQKTG
-310 EIILGVPV
+310 EIDPNMDIDESGQ
-318 YDWVKKEEVTYVPYY
+318 TY
-333 PGDADFNLRADKDDE
+333 
-348 NELVYLYFRDGD
+348 
-360 NAQDSLMHIDYAES
+360 S
-374 NLVSNLLGGVLTILD
+374 
-389 DIVSGLLEGILGSIF
+389 
-404 WDGTRNKETTHD
+404 
-416 IVIVDKEYNDV
+416 
-427 NAASYVS
+427 
-434 VKNAPD
+434 
-440 EYKGLKYTSD
+440 SD

-456 RDIELTPAAD
+456 RNITLTPAD
-466 GEGNWTP
+466 NGGGNWTP
-473 LMFHGTMIGAKSE
+473 LMFSGTMEGRLYMQVANPSNPNDQSQPTIS
-486 NGEKIWN
+486 
-493 ENGIISTKTPITI
+493 GISISTDNTLNPEDDRTGTGVGFFSNIINDSIYRGTPKAVYVKNLILEVENVENQYTKVDDGTI
-506 SNVTVVANEP
+506 S
-516 LQVEKQKGYGFFA
+516 LLSIILKF
-529 TIYSEMNREK
+529 
-539 LGESSGQT
+539 
-547 VVSNLRLQ
+547 
-555 DVVVNTD
+555 
-562 TSDYSVDKSL
+562 
-572 LGLLLGLAGGVTGTI
+572 LGLLL
-587 LDGLLQL
+587 DGLTAGQLGLQ
-594 LGFKLNL
+594 
-601 GAVLTDLLS
+601 DLLTADDES
-610 VHQND
+610 ME
-615 PTKFATGGF
+615 FYATGAF
-624 AGRIQGDVL
+624 AGRIIGPVT
-633 VANCSVEN
+633 VEN
-641 AVVSNINDYTGGF
+641 CNVSLGTITSEKGMVGGF
-654 VGYTEGVTKY
+654 VGSAEGLTEYEGLSNILS
-664 DDVSGLLQLLVDL
+664 DVAEGL
-677 LENVLNLIP
+677 ETILNKIP
-686 GLGLGDLVTVLLEND
+686 GLGLGDLVPVLLKNPKLVNLD
-701 VPIGNLIPC
+701 NLIPI
-710 GYYRPQI
+710 GYKAPVI
-717 NNCSV
+717 DDCHV
-722 TLSKGDLGNAASEA
+722 TMTDSTIIGSE
-736 KDYVGGFVG
+736 KTSFNGGFVG
-745 KQVGTVMDTCT
+745 CQTGATISDC
-756 VSGLKSVTANDYAGG
+756 SVYGITSVKASNYAGG
-771 FAGATMDALIRGLL
+771 FAGAIRDGAIEGLL
-785 TELGGN
+785 SGGN
-791 ISYSPSTEN
+791 IDLFEDVIPNLRGIDPSAKN
-800 TNCTVQS
+800 INCSVNVPDADKPLIQWTVQ
-807 VVNSSEDEQ
+807 
-816 SETEATLWTITGTN
+816 A
-830 YVGGYTGMT
+830 
-839 ANSNIVNSTVKNLGA
+839 
-854 VTASGDYAAGFV
+854 GDYAGGLAGIIANSDVSRAVVQGLKKVAATGDYAGGLTGRATLGSGLTMVGEVEEGEEDYNILGQVTNLLEGVLTGNTDEHLQLLNALGVSPSNIHSCTVTGSELEIEAVNFVGGFLGQGDGTQIGKVDKGVKNSVSNLNSITAKNGSYAGGFV
-866 GQATVGSGALSLGE
+866 GQLVPA
-880 DENTLLGQIGKLT
+880 
-893 GDLTGMEGAVLE
+893 
-905 LFGAAPSRFN
+905 
-915 NCKILDSTL
+915 
-924 SVQAGN
+924 
-930 YAGGFIGQGDGVQ
+930 
-943 INQEGGTT
+943 
-951 TLKNVASITS
+951 
-961 AQNYSGGFA
+961 
-970 GQLIPTNAGGALN
+970 NAGGVLN
-983 KVLGIAAIREPVVSN
+983 STLGLISLQIPDVSY
-998 VDVWGADG
+998 VSVCGQADG
-1006 EFAVTANE
+1006 FTVQASSGS
-1014 NYAGGAIGVT
+1014 YAGGAIGVV
-1024 VGGQIKNVTVSNLQK
+1024 VGGTIDNVTVTNLLS
-1039 VAANAEKG
+1039 VTANAENG
-1047 IAGGFLGSN
+1047 IAGGFMGSN

-1061 VDAGG
+1061 VSTGG
-1066 LNLLNLDILKVSNL
+1066 LNLLGLNIVTVSEL
-1080 LNVVNYLL
+1080 LNAVNYLL

-1100 NAAPQVT
+1100 NAAPQVS

-1158 LADASGGIELAGLKV
+1158 LADAGGGIELAELEV
-1173 DVTGLAGVLQGYVP
+1173 NVTDLTDVLQGYVP

-1225 GGYAGLMRG
+1225 GGYAGLVRG
-1234 AQITDS
+1234 AQISYS

-1325 ASNITEKKTVM
+1325 ASNVTEEKTVT

-1463 ADVSEQPA
+1463 ADVSKQPA

-1487 VGEEFAGGFTGL
+1487 VGVEFAGGFTGL

-1514 PTGEGGAVV
+1514 PTEEGAVA

-1570 EELVQASYNELAEY
+1570 EELVQASYGNLAQY

-1646 AVANVGSIKIA
+1646 SVANVGNIEIA
-1657 EIDVTGNLPIVK
+1657 GLKVTGNLPIVK

-1760 AANVEVGSDSGVL
+1760 AANVEVGADSGVL

-1778 HLIQSVTGDVANL
+1778 HLIQAVTGDVSNL

-1808 TRVKKDAKAS
+1808 TSVKKNAKAS

-1848 AVFGERNATTKTTEE
+1848 AVFGKRNATTKMTEE

-1869 VISGVRAVVGGE
+1869 VISGVRAVAGGE

-1926 CYVFGSAEGMSVYAQ
+1926 CYVFGSAEGMSVYAR
-1941 TDSSDGGDST
+1941 TDSRDGGDST
-1951 SGSDANQVYHS
+1951 SGSDANQVYHN

-2013 VLKNVLIAAAG
+2013 VLENVLIAAAG

-2064 YGDLSRGNNC
+2064 YGDLSRVNNC

-2093 RTSYTYLAKIDGAS
+2093 RTSYAYLAKVDSTS
-2107 PVLLNPLLYVINELL
+2107 PVLLNPLLYVINKLL

-2137 VTIPG
+2137 VKIPG

-2149 KVLSDGDVLSVTLFG
+2149 EVLSEGDVLSVTLFD

-2173 DNGDGTKDV
+2173 DNGDGTKDM

-2196 SEDGITA
+2196 SKDGITEDA
-2203 DNLEIGLIKANRT
+2203 LKIGLIKANRT
-2216 KVAGCTITGVTN
+2216 KVDGCTVTGVTN

-2233 GGGAGNGEKE
+2233 GGGAGND
-2243 EATDPNGYAGG
+2243 TDGTDEHGYAGG
-2254 FVGFNNEGLL
+2254 FVGYNNEGLL
-2264 ENNTM
+2264 QNNTM
-2269 IYADT
+2269 YRADT
-2274 IRGTANLVG
+2274 IRGSVKSVDIDGEKVTLGLVG
-2283 AFSGRT
+2283 TFSGET
-2289 ELESSY
+2289 S
-2295 SFNTLK
+2295 LK
-2301 EIEGNNNKYSVY
+2301 TVYENINDLKDIEGVNNHYFVY
-2313 RLDKYGD
+2313 RLNKYGD
-2320 ELNRIL
+2320 PLDEIVKGDKQLNQVDTQRNKELVPYKQDGDYNVYAVWHLGGDDDITVAKD
-2326 HQSGEALS
+2326 QTYFSAMWQDAQLS
-2334 ADYQKEKIGEVSYHV
+2334 S
-2349 YTVEHRGPSEIL
+2349 R
-2361 QGEAPSYFEA
+2361 
-2371 AWKDAVLN
+2371 
-2379 SSKYEQA
+2379 KYPNA
-2386 KFPANVYVSA
+2386 KFPVNVYVSA
-2396 GQANLMLGVATE
+2396 AQANLMLGVATE

-2443 KRPEEINVTLLQGF
+2443 ERPEEINVTLLQGF

-2464 ESTMKPYQ
+2464 EPTMKPYQ
-2472 VPVEDQYQPGET
+2472 VPVEDQYQPGEP

-2489 DNVLKENPFQMNIDM
+2489 DNVLKENPFQMNSDM

-2511 WTTQFYVPVRAEQGE
+2511 WTTQFYVPMRAEQGE

-2567 LMEDDTVVIDYG
+2567 LMADDTVVIDYG

-2601 AGVATFDEKD
+2601 AGVAQYDAEKLHKTFDQTTALTQHEQQ
-2611 LYKTFPD
+2611 
-2618 TKRTFEKMDL
+2618 L
-2628 SYGTAVT
+2628 SYGKAT
-2635 NIDVGVLGT
+2635 IDAPKGV
-2644 ELYDKLSNVKAE
+2644 VAE
-2656 TPETDVK
+2656 TSETDVK

-2697 LEKMLYV
+2697 LERMLYV
-2704 VKLDSEHVKN
+2704 VALDSKYVKN
-2714 DQHYITGALSI
+2714 GQNYITGELSI

-2736 FGAIKYTPGLKNDG
+2736 FGAIKPNPGYTKDDTEIVWTPLTG
-2750 TDISWVNVEN
+2750 E
-2760 SGSSSDHQQDT
+2760 GSDTQQDT
-2771 DRPGSKELGKLW
+2771 DRPGSAELGKLW
-2783 DDLYG
+2783 DDSYG
-2788 NDTHYKDDATYSNGS
+2788 NDTHYEKDATYSNG
-2803 TYYVTVDENSD
+2803 TAWYVEVGEDTKTSPSV
-2814 LNQLPTAEF
+2814 EF
-2823 EFTGTGFDIISVT
+2823 AFTGTGFDLISVT

-2841 YVMIEVYNKKENKLV
+2841 YVLIEVYDKGNKLV
-2856 RRAIIDTYYG
+2856 RRSVIDTYYG
-2866 YTYDAEKNEWIV
+2866 YVYDAEKDEWIV
-2878 DENADNTNAL
+2878 DENADNSNAL

-2908 MPVYEKVFDH
+2908 MPVYEKAFDH

-2947 AYKDIKD
+2947 AYEDIKD

-2962 NPQFME
+2962 NPHFKE
-2968 IRDILLNAKNTS
+2968 IRDILLDANNTS
-2980 EVTEIGAVFVDGNG
+2980 AVTEIGAVFVDGHG
-2994 ALTDIEDYKAYGPK
+2994 TLTDIEDYKAYGPK

-3018 ISFNLETTTKDIPDK
+3018 ISFNLETTSEDIPDK
-3033 LQLSAKLDSGS
+3033 LQLSAKLESGS
-3044 STQMTIELAVPDK
+3044 STQMTIELAVPDQDK
-3057 DQQWVSFRAKT
+3057 QWVSFRAKT
-3068 HTIETAYD
+3068 YTIETAYD

-3091 DEAGEVVSYKTKFP
+3091 NEAGEVVYKTKFP

-3114 TTEGAGVVPTDD
+3114 TTEGADVVPTDD

-3196 TVTVKYQDESGNSLA
+3196 TVTVKYQDENGNSLA

-3267 LQQLIDRANTMVDC
+3267 LQQLIDRAKTMVDC
-3281 AHKYVKTQWEALLD
+3281 AHKYVQTQWEALLD
-3295 ALAAAEQLLSV
+3295 ALEAAEQLLSV

-3321 LEAILAQRFQANK
+3321 LEAIMAQRFQANK

-3405 EPEATDAPQV
+3405 EPEATDAPQA

-3461 TLFVCAAAGIAMG
+3461 TLFVCAAAGIGMG
-3474 MKIKTRKEEEQ
+3474 MKIKTRKEEQ